1 MRIIGLAITMAL
13 ALVAGS
19 ACAATIQ
26 DEFNRVIDESR
37 RTDVS
42 VTPAQALLY
51 HGLGLVEEE
60 EFAEA
65 IPFLEEA
72 ISRDPAL
79 EAGWEGLG
87 WCYVRTGQQKRARDL
102 WFRMRDLMPEK
113 AKPHALVA
121 QYEILE
127 KEWVKAD
134 ESFRK
139 ALAINTRDY
148 DLKYAFAQNLMR
160 LGETEEAEAVLK
172 GLVKENPDRVDI
184 QHTYAQMLANRFQD
198 EEALKIY
205 HDIAEVI
212 SDSANIKLEQATLE
226 LRVGELEKADRLC
239 REILE
244 LEPENMSAM
253 RLRADIAEMS
263 GQEDVTPLEALVEA
277 TTNRLMRSEYLTRLA
292 GRCVAINRVNPERYK
307 TDTIID
313 RLQEAVKADPLNMQA
328 RQLLAELCY
337 QSDRLSM
344 CRSQIE
350 DVLLKYNH
358 QNVRALSLLFEV
370 EVKERNFAA
379 AQRVLRERF
388 RHFDRD
394 DPMIHY
400 YRARLY
406 SAQGEYAKALEEAK
420 RLEEAGSKSSVLTLK
435 YTGLTESDWMP
446 QTSVRRLTEHI
457 RSLQRA
463 GWDLVSAD
471 EIPRIIGAERRPAK
485 NAKQLGRRKL
495 RHLVDEEAEEEAP
508 LPARFFDHV
517 GWMLTGLHYLK
528 KDQKKGKDGE
538 RRRSGQGEDDDAGDE
553 DEEDWDDEDA
563 LGPQLTFA
571 VTFDTA
577 RRSQVVLGTRVAE
590 EFGVPFALF
599 TPSEEPEAFEPSRL
613 EWDEIRQYARTGNW
627 IVGSSLL
634 SGDKKAPVDKEG
646 NDMRDPLH
654 NRLWRADRNRVES
667 MNEWDRRIRRE
678 FRDSRAKIR
687 KEMGSNDCAVAMV
700 AYPHG
705 SVGQVGAC
713 NISTKR
719 SISDSIISEAA
730 SSYRLGFVQSSTGF
744 TLTGD
749 DPMIARRYEPSW
761 ADEGE
766 DVVRH
771 AYEFHPYFLG
781 RRMRAELAMLLN
793 QPNEANKIVAGLR
806 KDGYPEDLCTKL
818 DYNIRHRFRNRV
830 SASMR
835 PLLETVSGGTS
846 AHDAERDDRNDA
858 TIRRNDPGEDGGT
871 RQVAG
876 DLRETEQEWQMAKDK
891 EKPWFDP
898 AHPYG
903 QVDISHTKANDQ
915 VEIVRY
921 GGKAGANLNEWI
933 GLYGEYHMG
942 EIKQTVR
949 PYWNA
954 RTMTDVVYDETQYRF
969 KADTEDWRAGMN
981 WRLDSGVYLF
991 GSGGLSTRKPDYSGT
1006 YRYLGYANLQD
1017 HRNSGYFTPM
1027 RKNDE
1032 VVFSFGARWNPED
1045 NFSVMTLYDHDYVA
1059 SAVKDVTYDSL
1070 ALMAEWL
1077 PFDHWKLSGRTQYWT
1092 YRDDNAMYFMNLES
1106 LWSSESMPTVW
1117 YGLRFNTTTTSD
1129 PSDFYWT
1136 PYWDKR
1142 ALGVLRYETDSDKV
1156 RFRVDI
1162 FGGFAKNDG
1171 RGGFA
1176 LDDKNVAEEI
1186 AKARAAAEASESGEG
1201 ASSIPTSSFRPVYDL
1216 NTDWKAV
1223 WGFGGLYSYD
1233 ITDWMTVSLE
1243 FDIMAMRSYI
1253 DHMVLLYLL
1262 CHF

>member
-1 MRIIGLAITMAL
+1 MRINGLAAVMAL
-13 ALVAGS
+13 VLVAGS

-26 DEFNRVIDESR
+26 DEFKRVIDESR

-51 HGLGLVEEE
+51 HGLGLLQEE

-127 KEWVKAD
+127 KDWVKAD

-139 ALAINTRDY
+139 ALAINPRDY
-148 DLKYAFAQNLMR
+148 DLKYSFAQNLMR
-160 LGETEEAEAVLK
+160 LGEIEESEAVLK

-198 EEALKIY
+198 EDALKIY
-205 HDIAEVI
+205 RDIAEVI
-212 SDSANIKLEQATLE
+212 SDNALIKLEQAALE

-239 REILE
+239 REVLA
-244 LEPENMSAM
+244 LEPDNMAAM
-253 RLRADIAEMS
+253 RLRADIAELS
-263 GQEDVTPLEALVEA
+263 GQEDVTPLEALIDA

-292 GRCVAINRVNPERYK
+292 SRCVAINRVNPERYK
-307 TDTIID
+307 TDKIID
-313 RLQEAVKADPLNMQA
+313 WLQEAVKADPLNMQA
-328 RQLLAELCY
+328 RNLLAELCY
-337 QSDRLSM
+337 QSGRLIL
-344 CRSQIE
+344 CRRQIE
-350 DVLLKYNH
+350 EILLKYNH
-358 QNVRALSLLFEV
+358 QEVRALALLFEV
-370 EVKERNFAA
+370 EIKERKFEA
-379 AQRVLRERF
+379 AQRVLRECF
-388 RHFDRD
+388 KHFDRD

-400 YRARLY
+400 YRARLH

-420 RLEEAGSKSSVLTLK
+420 RLEEAGSKSSVFTLK

-463 GWDLVSAD
+463 GWELVSAD
-471 EIPRIIGAERRPAK
+471 EIPRIIGAADRHAK
-485 NAKQLGRRKL
+485 TAKAGRRKV
-495 RHLVDEEAEEEAP
+495 RHLVDEQADEEEVP
-508 LPARFFDHV
+508 IPAKFFDHV
-517 GWMLTGLHYLK
+517 GWMITGLHYLK
-528 KDQKKGKDGE
+528 NDKKEARKVRE
-538 RRRSGQGEDDDAGDE
+538 RRRSEQDEDDDTD
-553 DEEDWDDEDA
+553 DEEDGDDEES
-563 LGPQLTFA
+563 LGPRLTFA

-577 RRSQVVLGTRVAE
+577 RRSQMVLGTRVAE
-590 EFGVPFALF
+590 EFGVPFTLF
-599 TPSEEPEAFEPSRL
+599 TPSEEPESFEPSRL
-613 EWDEIRQYARTGNW
+613 EWDEIRQYAKTGNW
-627 IVGSSLL
+627 IVGSSLRF
-634 SGDKKAPVDKEG
+634 GEKKEPVDKEG
-646 NDMRDPLH
+646 NDMRDPLN
-654 NRLWRADRNRVES
+654 NRLWKADRNRIES
-667 MNEWDRRIRRE
+667 MNEWDRRIRHE

-713 NISTKR
+713 NINTKR

-730 SSYRLGFVQSSTGF
+730 SSYSLGFVQSTTGF

-761 ADEGE
+761 SDEGE

-793 QPNEANKIVAGLR
+793 QPNEANRIVASLR
-806 KDGYPEDLCTKL
+806 KGGYPEDLCTKL

-830 SASMR
+830 STSMR

-846 AHDAERDDRNDA
+846 AHDAERDDRND
-858 TIRRNDPGEDGGT
+858 TTNRRNDSGEVGET
-871 RQVAG
+871 KQVAG
-876 DLRETEQEWQMAKDK
+876 DLREPELEWQMSK
-891 EKPWFDP
+891 EKETPWFDP
-898 AHPYG
+898 SHPYG
-903 QVDISHTKANDQ
+903 QIDFSHTKANDQ
-915 VEIVRY
+915 VEVVRY
-921 GGKAGANLNEWI
+921 GAKAGANWNDRI
-933 GLYGEYHMG
+933 GLYGEYHKG

-954 RTMTDVVYDETQYRF
+954 QTMSDLDYGDTKYKF
-969 KADTEDWRAGMN
+969 KADTEDWRVGMN
-981 WRLDSGVYLF
+981 WRLDSGVFLF
-991 GSGGLSTRKPDYSGT
+991 GSGGVSTRKPDYSGK
-1006 YRYLGYANLQD
+1006 YRHDDYENLQD
-1017 HRNSGYFTPM
+1017 HRGSEHFSRM
-1027 RKNDE
+1027 HKNDE
-1032 VVFSFGARWNPED
+1032 IVFSFGARWNPED
-1045 NFSVMTLYDHDYVA
+1045 NFSVMTLFDHDYVA

-1070 ALMAEWL
+1070 ALTAAWL
-1077 PFDHWKLSGRTQYWT
+1077 PYDYWKLSGRTQYWT
-1092 YRDDNAMYFMNLES
+1092 YSDDNAMYFMNLES

-1129 PSDFYWT
+1129 ASDFYWT

-1142 ALGVLRYETDSDKV
+1142 VLGVLRYETDSDKL
-1156 RFRVDI
+1156 RFRTDLL
-1162 FGGFAKNDG
+1162 GGFAKSDG
-1171 RGGFA
+1171 RGGFVM
-1176 LDDKNVAEEI
+1176 DDEKYTD
-1186 AKARAAAEASESGEG
+1186 R
-1201 ASSIPTSSFRPVYDL
+1201 D
-1216 NTDWKAV
+1216 TDWEAI

-1233 ITDWMTVSLE
+1233 ITDWLTVSVE
-1243 FDIMAMRSYI
+1243 YDILAMRSYI

-1262 CHF
+1262 THF

>member
-13 ALVAGS
+13 ALAAGS
-19 ACAATIQ
+19 ACAATIE

-37 RTDVS
+37 QTDVS

-51 HGLGLVEEE
+51 HGLGLVQEE

-65 IPFLEEA
+65 TPFLEEA

-113 AKPHALVA
+113 AKPHALIA

-127 KEWVKAD
+127 KDWVKAD

-139 ALAINTRDY
+139 ALAINPRDY
-148 DLKYAFAQNLMR
+148 DLKYSFAQNLMR
-160 LGETEEAEAVLK
+160 LGEIEESEAVLK

-198 EEALKIY
+198 EDALKIY
-205 HDIAEVI
+205 RDIAEII
-212 SDSANIKLEQATLE
+212 SDSTIIKLEQATLE
-226 LRVGELEKADRLC
+226 LRVGELEKADLLC
-239 REILE
+239 REVLE
-244 LEPENMSAM
+244 LEPENTAAM

-263 GQEDVTPLEALVEA
+263 GQEDVTPLETLVEA
-277 TTNRLMRSEYLTRLA
+277 TTNRLMRAEYLTRLA
-292 GRCVAINRVNPERYK
+292 GRCVAINKVNPERYK
-307 TDTIID
+307 TSMIID
-313 RLQEAVKADPLNMQA
+313 RLQEAVKADPLNIQA
-328 RQLLAELCY
+328 RELLAELCY
-337 QSDRLSM
+337 QSGRLND
-344 CRSQIE
+344 CRRQIE

-358 QNVRALSLLFEV
+358 QDVRALALLFEV
-370 EVKERNFAA
+370 EVKERKFEA
-379 AQRVLRERF
+379 AQRVLRECF

-406 SAQGEYAKALEEAK
+406 SAQGEYAKASAEAK
-420 RLEEAGSKSSVLTLK
+420 RLEEAGSRGSVLTLK
-435 YTGLTESDWMP
+435 YTDLTESDWMP

-463 GWDLVSAD
+463 GWELVSAD
-471 EIPRIIGAERRPAK
+471 EIPQIIGAAGRSAK
-485 NAKQLGRRKL
+485 TAKAGRRKV
-495 RHLVDEEAEEEAP
+495 RHLVDKEADEEEAP
-508 LPARFFDHV
+508 LPAKFFDHV
-517 GWMLTGLHYLK
+517 GWMFTGRHYLK
-528 KDQKKGKDGE
+528 NDQETRKVRE
-538 RRRSGQGEDDDAGDE
+538 RRQDEDDYDGDE
-553 DEEDWDDEDA
+553 DEEGWDDEDS
-563 LGPQLTFA
+563 LGPRLTFA

-577 RRSQVVLGTRVAE
+577 RRSQMVLGTRVAE

-599 TPSEEPEAFEPSRL
+599 TPSEESETFEPSRL
-613 EWDEIRQYARTGNW
+613 EWDEIRQYAATGNW
-627 IVGSSLL
+627 IVGSSLR

-646 NDMRDPLH
+646 TDMRDPLH
-654 NRLWRADRNRVES
+654 NRLWKADRNRIES
-667 MNEWDRRIRRE
+667 MNEWDRRIRHE

-687 KEMGSNDCAVAMV
+687 REMGSNDCAVAMV

-730 SSYRLGFVQSSTGF
+730 SSYGLGFVQSSTGF

-761 ADEGE
+761 SDEGE

-793 QPNEANKIVAGLR
+793 QPNEANKIVASLR

-818 DYNIRHRFRNRV
+818 DYSIRHRFRNRV

-835 PLLETVSGGTS
+835 PLLETVSGGIS
-846 AHDAERDDRNDA
+846 AHDAERDDRNDTA
-858 TIRRNDPGEDGGT
+858 IRRNDPGEGVGAK
-871 RQVAG
+871 QVAG
-876 DLRETEQEWQMAKDK
+876 DFREPELEWQMSK
-891 EKPWFDP
+891 EKERPWFDP

-903 QVDISHTKANDQ
+903 QVDLSHTKANDQ

-921 GGKAGANLNEWI
+921 GAKAGGNWNDWI
-933 GLYGEYHMG
+933 GLYGEYHRG

-954 RTMTDVVYDETQYRF
+954 RTMTDVPYENTKYKF
-969 KADTEDWRAGMN
+969 KADTEDWRVGMN
-981 WRLDSGVYLF
+981 WRLDSGVFLF
-991 GSGGLSTRKPDYSGT
+991 GSGGLSKRKPDYSSR
-1006 YRYLGYANLQD
+1006 YRYDYYANLQD
-1017 HRNSGYFTPM
+1017 HRNSGYFRPM

-1032 VVFSFGARWNPED
+1032 VVYSFGARWNPED
-1045 NFSVMTLYDHDYVA
+1045 NFSVMTLFDHDYVA
-1059 SAVKDVTYDSL
+1059 SAVKAVTYNSL
-1070 ALMAEWL
+1070 ALTAEWL
-1077 PFDHWKLSGRTQYWT
+1077 PSDYWKLSGRTQYWS

-1106 LWSSESMPTVW
+1106 LWSSESMPSVW
-1117 YGLRFNTTTTSD
+1117 YGLRFNTTTTSEA
-1129 PSDFYWT
+1129 SDFYWT

-1142 ALGVLRYETDSDKV
+1142 LLGVLRYETDSDKM
-1156 RFRVDI
+1156 RFRADI
-1162 FGGFAKNDG
+1162 YGGFSKSDG

-1176 LDDKNVAEEI
+1176 LDESKYLSGPDDFPSGDPAFKN
-1186 AKARAAAEASESGEG
+1186 
-1201 ASSIPTSSFRPVYDL
+1201 VYDL
-1216 NTDWKAV
+1216 DTKWKAI

-1243 FDIMAMRSYI
+1243 YDILAMRSYI

>member
-1 MRIIGLAITMAL
+1 MRIIGRAIAMAL
-13 ALVAGS
+13 VLAAGS

-26 DEFNRVIDESR
+26 DEFNRVIEESR

-42 VTPAQALLY
+42 AVTPAQALLY
-51 HGLGLVEEE
+51 HGLGRVQEE

-102 WFRMRDLMPEK
+102 WFRMRDLMPEM

-127 KEWVKAD
+127 KDWVKAD

-139 ALAINTRDY
+139 ALAINPRDY
-148 DLKYAFAQNLMR
+148 DLKYSFAQNLMR
-160 LGETEEAEAVLK
+160 LGEIEESEAVLK

-184 QHTYAQMLANRFQD
+184 QRTYAQMLANRFQD
-198 EEALKIY
+198 EESLKIY
-205 HDIAEVI
+205 RDIAEII
-212 SDSANIKLEQATLE
+212 SDNAVIKLEQATLE

-239 REILE
+239 REVLE
-244 LEPENMSAM
+244 LEPENMAAM
-253 RLRADIAEMS
+253 RLRADIAEIS
-263 GQEDVTPLEALVEA
+263 GQEDVTPLVTLIEA
-277 TTNRLMRSEYLTRLA
+277 TTNRLMRAEYLTRLA

-307 TDTIID
+307 TDMIID
-313 RLQEAVKADPLNMQA
+313 RLQEAVEADPLNMQA
-328 RQLLAELCY
+328 RELLAELCF
-337 QSDRLSM
+337 QFGRLNI

-358 QNVRALSLLFEV
+358 QDVRALALLFEV
-370 EVKERNFAA
+370 EIKERNFEA
-379 AQRVLRERF
+379 AQRVLREWF
-388 RHFDRD
+388 KHFDRD

-406 SAQGEYAKALEEAK
+406 SAQGEYAKALAEAK

-435 YTGLTESDWMP
+435 YTDLTESDWMP

-463 GWDLVSAD
+463 GWELVSAE
-471 EIPRIIGAERRPAK
+471 EIPQIIGAARHSAK
-485 NAKQLGRRKL
+485 TAKTGRRKV
-495 RHLVDEEAEEEAP
+495 RHLVDEQADEEEAP
-508 LPARFFDHV
+508 LPAKFFDHI
-517 GWMLTGLHYLK
+517 GWMITGRHYLK
-528 KDQKKGKDGE
+528 NDRGTRKVRE
-538 RRRSGQGEDDDAGDE
+538 RRRSEQDEDDDADDE
-553 DEEDWDDEDA
+553 DEEGQDDEDS
-563 LGPQLTFA
+563 LGPRLTFA

-577 RRSQVVLGTRVAE
+577 RRSQMVLGTRVAE

-599 TPSEEPEAFEPSRL
+599 TPSDEPESFEPSRL
-613 EWDEIRQYARTGNW
+613 EWDEIRQYADTGNW
-627 IVGSSLL
+627 IVGSSLR

-646 NDMRDPLH
+646 TDMRDPLH
-654 NRLWRADRNRVES
+654 NRLWKADRNRIES
-667 MNEWDRRIRRE
+667 MNEWDRRIRHE

-687 KEMGSNDCAVAMV
+687 REMGSNDCAVAMV
-700 AYPHG
+700 AYPLG

-730 SSYRLGFVQSSTGF
+730 SSYRLGFVQSNTGF

-793 QPNEANKIVAGLR
+793 QPNEANKIVASLR
-806 KDGYPEDLCTKL
+806 NDGYPEDLCTKL

-830 SASMR
+830 SANMR

-846 AHDAERDDRNDA
+846 AHEAERDDRNDT
-858 TIRRNDPGEDGGT
+858 TIRRNDPGEGVGAN
-871 RQVAG
+871 QAAG
-876 DLRETEQEWQMAKDK
+876 DLRAPELEWQMSKEK

-903 QVDISHTKANDQ
+903 QGDISHTKANDQ

-921 GGKAGANLNEWI
+921 GAKGGANWNDRVS
-933 GLYGEYHMG
+933 LYGEYHKG

-954 RTMTDVVYDETQYRF
+954 RTMTDVSYDESKYKF
-969 KADTEDWRAGMN
+969 KAETEDIRFGMN
-981 WRLDSGVYLF
+981 WRLDSGVFLF
-991 GSGGLSTRKPDYSGT
+991 GSAGMSTRTPFLEDKYAYTD
-1006 YRYLGYANLQD
+1006 YANLQD
-1017 HRNSGYFTPM
+1017 HRNSGHFTRM
-1027 RKNDE
+1027 RKDDE

-1045 NFSVMTLYDHDYVA
+1045 NFSVMTLFDHDYVA
-1059 SAVKDVTYDSL
+1059 SAVKAVPYDSL
-1070 ALMAEWL
+1070 ALTAAWL
-1077 PFDHWKLSGRTQYWT
+1077 PSDYWKLSGRTQYWT

-1106 LWSSESMPTVW
+1106 LWSSEAMPTVW

-1142 ALGVLRYETDSDKV
+1142 ALGVLRYETDSDKM
-1156 RFRVDI
+1156 RFRADI
-1162 FGGFAKNDG
+1162 LGGFSKSDG

-1176 LDDKNVAEEI
+1176 LEDKNLLDSDDATTFTNI
-1186 AKARAAAEASESGEG
+1186 
-1201 ASSIPTSSFRPVYDL
+1201 YDL
-1216 NTDWKAV
+1216 DTNWKAI

-1233 ITDWMTVSLE
+1233 ITDWLTVSVE
-1243 FDIMAMRSYI
+1243 YDILAMRSYI
-1253 DHMVLLYLL
+1253 DHMVLLYFLG
-1262 CHF
+1262 HF

>member
-1 MRIIGLAITMAL
+1 MRINGLAAVMAL
-13 ALVAGS
+13 VLVAGS

-26 DEFNRVIDESR
+26 DEFKRVIDESR
-37 RTDVS
+37 QTDVS
-42 VTPAQALLY
+42 VTPAQALMY
-51 HGLGLVEEE
+51 HGLGLVQEE

-127 KEWVKAD
+127 KDWVKAD

-139 ALAINTRDY
+139 ALAINPRDY
-148 DLKYAFAQNLMR
+148 DLKYSFAQNLMR
-160 LGETEEAEAVLK
+160 LGEIEESEAVLK

-198 EEALKIY
+198 EDALKIY
-205 HDIAEVI
+205 RDIAEVI
-212 SDSANIKLEQATLE
+212 SDNALIKLEQAALE

-239 REILE
+239 REVLV
-244 LEPENMSAM
+244 LEPDNMAAM
-253 RLRADIAEMS
+253 RLRADIAELS
-263 GQEDVTPLEALVEA
+263 GQEDVTPLEALIDA

-292 GRCVAINRVNPERYK
+292 SRCVAINRVNPERYK
-307 TDTIID
+307 TDKIID
-313 RLQEAVKADPLNMQA
+313 WLQEAVKADPLNMQA
-328 RQLLAELCY
+328 RNLLAELCY
-337 QSDRLSM
+337 QSGRLIL
-344 CRSQIE
+344 CRRQIE
-350 DVLLKYNH
+350 EILLKYNH
-358 QNVRALSLLFEV
+358 QEVRALALLFEV
-370 EVKERNFAA
+370 EIKERKFEA
-379 AQRVLRERF
+379 AQRVLRECF
-388 RHFDRD
+388 KHFDRD

-400 YRARLY
+400 YRARLH

-420 RLEEAGSKSSVLTLK
+420 RLEEAGSKSSVFTLK

-463 GWDLVSAD
+463 GWELVSAD
-471 EIPRIIGAERRPAK
+471 EIPRIIGAADRHAK
-485 NAKQLGRRKL
+485 TAKAGRRKV
-495 RHLVDEEAEEEAP
+495 RHLVDEQADEEEVP
-508 LPARFFDHV
+508 IPAKFFDHV
-517 GWMLTGLHYLK
+517 GWMITGLHYLK
-528 KDQKKGKDGE
+528 NDKKEARKVRE
-538 RRRSGQGEDDDAGDE
+538 RRRSEQDEDDDTD
-553 DEEDWDDEDA
+553 DEEDGDDEES
-563 LGPQLTFA
+563 LGPRLTFA

-577 RRSQVVLGTRVAE
+577 RRSQMVLGTRVAE
-590 EFGVPFALF
+590 EFGVPFTLF
-599 TPSEEPEAFEPSRL
+599 TPSEEPESFEPSRL
-613 EWDEIRQYARTGNW
+613 EWDEIRQYAKTGNW
-627 IVGSSLL
+627 IVGSSLRF
-634 SGDKKAPVDKEG
+634 GEKKEPVDKEG
-646 NDMRDPLH
+646 NDMRDPLN
-654 NRLWRADRNRVES
+654 NRLWKADRNRIES

-687 KEMGSNDCAVAMV
+687 REMGSNDCAVAMV
-700 AYPHG
+700 AYPLG

-730 SSYRLGFVQSSTGF
+730 SSYSLGFVQSTTGF

-761 ADEGE
+761 SDEGE

-793 QPNEANKIVAGLR
+793 QPNEANRIVASLR
-806 KDGYPEDLCTKL
+806 KGGYPEDLCTKL

-830 SASMR
+830 STSMR

-846 AHDAERDDRNDA
+846 AHDAERDDRND
-858 TIRRNDPGEDGGT
+858 TTNRRNDPGEVGET
-871 RQVAG
+871 KQVAG
-876 DLRETEQEWQMAKDK
+876 DLREPELEWQMSK
-891 EKPWFDP
+891 EKETPWFDP
-898 AHPYG
+898 SHPYG
-903 QVDISHTKANDQ
+903 QIDFSHTKANDQ
-915 VEIVRY
+915 VEVVRY
-921 GGKAGANLNEWI
+921 GAKAGANWNDRI
-933 GLYGEYHMG
+933 GLYGEYHKG

-954 RTMTDVVYDETQYRF
+954 QTMSDLDYGDTKYKF
-969 KADTEDWRAGMN
+969 KADTEDWRVGMN
-981 WRLDSGVYLF
+981 WRLDSGVFLF
-991 GSGGLSTRKPDYSGT
+991 GSGGVSTRKPDYSGK
-1006 YRYLGYANLQD
+1006 YRHDDYENLQD
-1017 HRNSGYFTPM
+1017 HRGSEHFSRM
-1027 RKNDE
+1027 HKNDE
-1032 VVFSFGARWNPED
+1032 IVFSFGARWNPED
-1045 NFSVMTLYDHDYVA
+1045 NFSVMTLFDHDYVA

-1070 ALMAEWL
+1070 ALTAAWL
-1077 PFDHWKLSGRTQYWT
+1077 PYDYWKLSGRTQYWT
-1092 YRDDNAMYFMNLES
+1092 YSDDNAMYFMNLES

-1129 PSDFYWT
+1129 ASDFYWT

-1142 ALGVLRYETDSDKV
+1142 VLGVLRYETDSDKL
-1156 RFRVDI
+1156 RFRTDLL
-1162 FGGFAKNDG
+1162 GGFAKSDG
-1171 RGGFA
+1171 RGGFVM
-1176 LDDKNVAEEI
+1176 DDEKYTD
-1186 AKARAAAEASESGEG
+1186 R
-1201 ASSIPTSSFRPVYDL
+1201 D
-1216 NTDWKAV
+1216 TDWEAI

-1233 ITDWMTVSLE
+1233 ITDWLTVSVE
-1243 FDIMAMRSYI
+1243 YDILAMRSYI

-1262 CHF
+1262 THF

>member
-1 MRIIGLAITMAL
+1 MRIIGRAITMAL
-13 ALVAGS
+13 ALAVGS
-19 ACAATIQ
+19 ACAANIQ
-26 DEFNRVIDESR
+26 DEFKRVIDESR
-37 RTDVS
+37 QTDVS
-42 VTPAQALLY
+42 VTPAQALMY
-51 HGLGLVEEE
+51 HGLGLVQEE

-127 KEWVKAD
+127 KDWVKAD

-139 ALAINTRDY
+139 ALAINPRDY
-148 DLKYAFAQNLMR
+148 DLKYSFAQNLMR
-160 LGETEEAEAVLK
+160 LGEIEESEAVLK

-184 QHTYAQMLANRFQD
+184 QRTYAQMLANRFQD
-198 EEALKIY
+198 EDALKIY
-205 HDIAEVI
+205 RDIAEII
-212 SDSANIKLEQATLE
+212 SGNAAIKLEQATLE

-239 REILE
+239 LE
-244 LEPENMSAM
+244 VLEMEPDNLAAM
-253 RLRADIAEMS
+253 RLRADIAEIS
-263 GQEDVTPLEALVEA
+263 GQEDVTPLVALIEA
-277 TTNRLMRSEYLTRLA
+277 TTNRLMRAEYLTRLA

-307 TDTIID
+307 TSMIID
-313 RLQEAVKADPLNMQA
+313 RLQEAVETDPLNMQA
-328 RQLLAELCY
+328 RNLMAELCY
-337 QSDRLSM
+337 QSGRLHA

-358 QNVRALSLLFEV
+358 QDVRALALLFEV
-370 EVKERNFAA
+370 EVKERKFEA
-379 AQRVLRERF
+379 AQRVLREWF
-388 RHFDRD
+388 KHFDRD

-406 SAQGEYAKALEEAK
+406 SAQGEYAKALAEAK

-435 YTGLTESDWMP
+435 YTDLTESDWMP

-463 GWDLVSAD
+463 GWELVSAED
-471 EIPRIIGAERRPAK
+471 IPQIIGAARRPAK
-485 NAKQLGRRKL
+485 NAKAGRRKL
-495 RHLVDEEAEEEAP
+495 RHLVDERDDEEEAP
-508 LPARFFDHV
+508 LPAKFFDHV
-517 GWMLTGLHYLK
+517 GWMITGRHYLK
-528 KDQKKGKDGE
+528 NGQETKKVRE
-538 RRRSGQGEDDDAGDE
+538 HRRSEQDEDDDPGEDDE
-553 DEEDWDDEDA
+553 DEEVWDDEDS
-563 LGPQLTFA
+563 LGPRLTFA

-577 RRSQVVLGTRVAE
+577 RRSQMVLGTRVAK

-599 TPSEEPEAFEPSRL
+599 TPSEEPESFEPSRL
-613 EWDEIRQYARTGNW
+613 EWDEIRQYAGTGNW
-627 IVGSSLL
+627 IVGSSLR

-646 NDMRDPLH
+646 TDMRDPLH
-654 NRLWRADRNRVES
+654 NRLWKADRNRIES

-713 NISTKR
+713 NISAKR

-730 SSYRLGFVQSSTGF
+730 SSYGLGFVQSTSGF

-761 ADEGE
+761 SDEGE
-766 DVVRH
+766 DLVRH

-793 QPNEANKIVAGLR
+793 RPNEANTIVASLR

-830 SASMR
+830 SANMR

-846 AHDAERDDRNDA
+846 AREAESDDRNDTA
-858 TIRRNDPGEDGGT
+858 IRQNDPGKDVGAK
-871 RQVAG
+871 QVAS
-876 DLRETEQEWQMAKDK
+876 DLREPELEWQMSKDK

-903 QVDISHTKANDQ
+903 QVDLSHTKANDQ

-921 GGKAGANLNEWI
+921 GAKAGANVNDGI
-933 GLYGEYHMG
+933 GLYGEYHRG

-954 RTMTDVVYDETQYRF
+954 RTMTDVPYEETKYKF
-969 KADTEDWRAGMN
+969 KTDTEDWRVGMN
-981 WRLDSGVYLF
+981 WRLDSGVFLF
-991 GSGGLSTRKPDYSGT
+991 GSGGVAKRKPVYSGK
-1006 YRYLGYANLQD
+1006 YWYEDYANLQD

-1045 NFSVMTLYDHDYVA
+1045 NFSVMTLFDHDYVA

-1070 ALMAEWL
+1070 ALTATWL
-1077 PFDHWKLSGRTQYWT
+1077 PSDYWKLSGRTQYWT

-1106 LWSSESMPTVW
+1106 LWSSESMPSVW
-1117 YGLRFNTTTTSD
+1117 YGLRFSTTTTSD
-1129 PSDFYWT
+1129 ASDFYWT

-1142 ALGVLRYETDSDKV
+1142 ALGVLRYETGSDKL
-1156 RFRVDI
+1156 RFRADL
-1162 FGGFAKNDG
+1162 FGGFSKSDG
-1171 RGGFA
+1171 RGGWA
-1176 LDDKNVAEEI
+1176 LKDKNISSSEDSED
-1186 AKARAAAEASESGEG
+1186 SESSE
-1201 ASSIPTSSFRPVYDL
+1201 SSSSSSFTTVYDL
-1216 NTDWKAV
+1216 DTKWEAI
-1223 WGFGGLYSYD
+1223 WGFGGLYSYN
-1233 ITDWMTVSLE
+1233 ITDWLTVSVE
-1243 FDIMAMRSYI
+1243 YDILAMRSYI

-1262 CHF
+1262 GHF

>member
-1 MRIIGLAITMAL
+1 MRIIGRAIVMAL
-13 ALVAGS
+13 VLAAGS

-26 DEFNRVIDESR
+26 DEFNRVIEESR

-51 HGLGLVEEE
+51 HGLGLLQEE
-60 EFAEA
+60 EFSEA

-72 ISRDPAL
+72 LSRDPAL

-113 AKPHALVA
+113 PKPHALVA

-127 KEWVKAD
+127 KDWVKAD

-139 ALAINTRDY
+139 ALAINPRDF
-148 DLKYAFAQNLMR
+148 DLKYSFAQNLMR
-160 LGETEEAEAVLK
+160 LGETEESEAVLK

-198 EEALKIY
+198 EESLKIY
-205 HDIAEVI
+205 RDIAEII
-212 SDSANIKLEQATLE
+212 SDNALIKLEQATLE

-239 REILE
+239 REVLE
-244 LEPENMSAM
+244 LEPENLAAM
-253 RLRADIAEMS
+253 RLRADIAEIS
-263 GQEDVTPLEALVEA
+263 GQEDVTPLETLIEA
-277 TTNRLMRSEYLTRLA
+277 TTNRLMRAEYLTRLA
-292 GRCVAINRVNPERYK
+292 GRCVAINRDNPERYK

-313 RLQEAVKADPLNMQA
+313 RLQEAIKADPLNMQA
-328 RQLLAELCY
+328 RELLAELCY
-337 QSDRLSM
+337 QSGRLNL

-358 QNVRALSLLFEV
+358 QDVRALALLFEV
-370 EVKERNFAA
+370 EVKERNFEA
-379 AQRVLRERF
+379 AQRVLREWF
-388 RHFDRD
+388 KHFDRD

-406 SAQGEYAKALEEAK
+406 SAQGEYAKALAEAK
-420 RLEEAGSKSSVLTLK
+420 RLEEAGSKSSVFTLK
-435 YTGLTESDWMP
+435 YTDLTESDWMP

-463 GWDLVSAD
+463 GWELVSAD
-471 EIPRIIGAERRPAK
+471 EIPQIIGDARHPAK
-485 NAKQLGRRKL
+485 TAKAGRRKV
-495 RHLVDEEAEEEAP
+495 RHLIDEQDNEEEAP
-508 LPARFFDHV
+508 LPAKVFDHI
-517 GWMLTGLHYLK
+517 GWMFTGRHYLK
-528 KDQKKGKDGE
+528 NGQETRKTRE
-538 RRRSGQGEDDDAGDE
+538 RRRSEQDEDDEDDDE
-553 DEEDWDDEDA
+553 DEEGWDDEDS
-563 LGPQLTFA
+563 LGPRLTFA

-590 EFGVPFALF
+590 EFGVPFTLF
-599 TPSEEPEAFEPSRL
+599 TPSEEAESFEPSRL
-613 EWDEIRQYARTGNW
+613 EWDEIRQYADTGNW
-627 IVGSSLL
+627 IIGSSLR

-646 NDMRDPLH
+646 ADMRDPLH
-654 NRLWRADRNRVES
+654 NRLWKADRNRIES

-687 KEMGSNDCAVAMV
+687 REMGSNDCAVAMV
-700 AYPHG
+700 AYPLG
-705 SVGQVGAC
+705 SVGQVGAS

-730 SSYRLGFVQSSTGF
+730 SSYRLGFVQSNTGF

-771 AYEFHPYFLG
+771 AFEFHPYFLG

-793 QPNEANKIVAGLR
+793 QPNEANKIVASLR

-818 DYNIRHRFRNRV
+818 DYNIRHRFRSRV
-830 SASMR
+830 STNMR
-835 PLLETVSGGTS
+835 PLLEMVSGGTS
-846 AHDAERDDRNDA
+846 AHDAERDDSND
-858 TIRRNDPGEDGGT
+858 TMTRRNDPGEGGGAKH
-871 RQVAG
+871 VAG
-876 DLRETEQEWQMAKDK
+876 DLREPKLEWQMAKEK

-898 AHPYG
+898 GHPYG
-903 QVDISHTKANDQ
+903 QVDVSHTKANDQ

-921 GGKAGANLNEWI
+921 GAKAGANWNDRV
-933 GLYGEYHMG
+933 GLYGEYHKG
-942 EIKQTVR
+942 ELKQTVR

-954 RTMTDVVYDETQYRF
+954 RTITDVPYEESKYRF
-969 KADTEDWRAGMN
+969 KADTEDWRLGMN
-981 WRLDSGVYLF
+981 WRLDSGVFLF
-991 GSGGLSTRKPDYSGT
+991 GSGGLSERKPDYSGK
-1006 YRYLGYANLQD
+1006 YGRDEDYDNLQD
-1017 HRNSGYFTPM
+1017 HRNSDRFTPM
-1027 RKNDE
+1027 RRNDE

-1045 NFSVMTLYDHDYVA
+1045 NFSVMTLFDHDYVA

-1070 ALMAEWL
+1070 ALTAAWL
-1077 PFDHWKLSGRTQYWT
+1077 PSDYWKLSGRTQYWS
-1092 YRDDNAMYFMNLES
+1092 YSDDNAMYFQNLES

-1117 YGLRFNTTTTSD
+1117 YGLRFSTTTTSD
-1129 PSDFYWT
+1129 ASDFYWT

-1142 ALGVLRYETDSDKV
+1142 ALGVLRYETDSDKM
-1156 RFRVDI
+1156 RFRTDLV
-1162 FGGFAKNDG
+1162 GGFSKSDG
-1171 RGGFA
+1171 RGGFT
-1176 LDDKNVAEEI
+1176 LD
-1186 AKARAAAEASESGEG
+1186 GENY
-1201 ASSIPTSSFRPVYDL
+1201 YDRD
-1216 NTDWKAV
+1216 TDWEAI

-1233 ITDWMTVSLE
+1233 ITDWLTVSAE
-1243 FDIMAMRSYI
+1243 YDILAMRSYI
-1253 DHMVLLYLL
+1253 DHMVLLYFLG
-1262 CHF
+1262 HF

>member
-1 MRIIGLAITMAL
+1 MRIIGRAIAMAL
-13 ALVAGS
+13 VLAAGS

-26 DEFNRVIDESR
+26 DEFNRVINESR

-42 VTPAQALLY
+42 VTPAQALMY
-51 HGLGLVEEE
+51 HGLGLVQEE

-127 KEWVKAD
+127 KDWVKAD
-134 ESFRK
+134 EAFRK
-139 ALAINTRDY
+139 ALAINPRDY
-148 DLKYAFAQNLMR
+148 DLKYSFAQNLMR
-160 LGETEEAEAVLK
+160 LGEIEESEAVLK
-172 GLVKENPDRVDI
+172 GLIKENPDRVDI
-184 QHTYAQMLANRFQD
+184 QHTYAQMLSNRFQD
-198 EEALKIY
+198 EDALKIY
-205 HDIAEVI
+205 RDIAEII
-212 SDSANIKLEQATLE
+212 SDNALIKLEQAALE
-226 LRVGELEKADRLC
+226 LRVGELEKADRIC
-239 REILE
+239 LE
-244 LEPENMSAM
+244 VLALEPENMAAM
-253 RLRADIAEMS
+253 RLRADIAELS
-263 GQEDVTPLEALVEA
+263 GQEDVTPLEALIEA
-277 TTNRLMRSEYLTRLA
+277 TTNRIMRAEYLTRLA
-292 GRCVAINRVNPERYK
+292 GRCVAINRLNPERYK
-307 TDTIID
+307 TGMIID
-313 RLQEAVKADPLNMQA
+313 RLQEAVKLDPLNMQS
-328 RQLLAELCY
+328 RELLAELCY
-337 QSDRLSM
+337 QSGRLTA
-344 CRSQIE
+344 CRSQVE

-358 QNVRALSLLFEV
+358 QDVRALALLFEV
-370 EVKERNFAA
+370 EVKERNFEA
-379 AQRVLRERF
+379 AQRVLRECF
-388 RHFDRD
+388 KHFDRD

-420 RLEEAGSKSSVLTLK
+420 RLEEAGSKSSVFTLK
-435 YTGLTESDWMP
+435 YTDLTESDWMP

-463 GWDLVSAD
+463 GWELVSAD
-471 EIPRIIGAERRPAK
+471 EIPRIIGAARHPAK
-485 NAKQLGRRKL
+485 NAKAGRRKV
-495 RHLVDEEAEEEAP
+495 RHLVDEQDDEEEAP
-508 LPARFFDHV
+508 LPAKLFDHI
-517 GWMLTGLHYLK
+517 GWMITGRHYLK
-528 KDQKKGKDGE
+528 NDQEASKI
-538 RRRSGQGEDDDAGDE
+538 RAHRRSEQDEDDEDGDE
-553 DEEDWDDEDA
+553 DEEGQDDEDS
-563 LGPQLTFA
+563 LGPRLTFA

-577 RRSQVVLGTRVAE
+577 RRSQMVLGTRVAE

-599 TPSEEPEAFEPSRL
+599 TPSDEPEAFEPSRL
-613 EWDEIRQYARTGNW
+613 EWDEIRQYANTGNW
-627 IVGSSLL
+627 IVGSSLR

-646 NDMRDPLH
+646 TDMRDPLH
-654 NRLWRADRNRVES
+654 NRLWKAEHNRIES
-667 MNEWDRRIRRE
+667 MNEWDRRIRHE

-700 AYPHG
+700 AYPLG

-730 SSYRLGFVQSSTGF
+730 SSYSLGFVQSTTGF

-761 ADEGE
+761 SDEGE
-766 DVVRH
+766 DIVRH

-793 QPNEANKIVAGLR
+793 QPNEANKIVASLR
-806 KDGYPEDLCTKL
+806 KAGYPEDMCTKL

-830 SASMR
+830 SVNMR

-846 AHDAERDDRNDA
+846 AHDAERDDRNET
-858 TIRRNDPGEDGGT
+858 TIRQNDPGEGVGAK
-871 RQVAG
+871 QVAS
-876 DLRETEQEWQMAKDK
+876 DLREQEPEWQMSKDK

-921 GGKAGANLNEWI
+921 GAKAGANVNDWI
-933 GLYGEYHMG
+933 SLYGEYHKG
-942 EIKQTVR
+942 ETKQTVR

-954 RTMTDVVYDETQYRF
+954 RTMTDVPYEQTQYKF
-969 KADTEDWRAGMN
+969 KTDTEDWRLGMN
-981 WRLDSGVYLF
+981 WRLESGVFLF
-991 GSGGLSTRKPDYSGT
+991 GSAGVSKRKPEYSGK
-1006 YRYLGYANLQD
+1006 YASEYENLQD

-1027 RKNDE
+1027 RNNDE

-1059 SAVKDVTYDSL
+1059 SAAKDVTYDSL
-1070 ALMAEWL
+1070 ALTAAWL
-1077 PFDHWKLSGRTQYWT
+1077 PSDYWKLSGRTQYWT
-1092 YRDDNAMYFMNLES
+1092 YRDDNAMYFLNLES

-1142 ALGVLRYETDSDKV
+1142 VLGVLRYETDSDKT
-1156 RFRVDI
+1156 RFRADI
-1162 FGGFAKNDG
+1162 FGGLSKSDG

-1176 LDDKNVAEEI
+1176 LNDENY
-1186 AKARAAAEASESGEG
+1186 RSTNESYR
-1201 ASSIPTSSFRPVYDL
+1201 FRNVYDQD
-1216 NTDWKAV
+1216 TDWEAI

-1233 ITDWMTVSLE
+1233 LTDWLTVSVE

-1262 CHF
+1262 SHF

>member
-1 MRIIGLAITMAL
+1 MRIIGRAIAMAL
-13 ALVAGS
+13 VLAAGS

-26 DEFNRVIDESR
+26 DEFNRVINESR

-42 VTPAQALLY
+42 VTPAQALMY
-51 HGLGLVEEE
+51 HGLGLVQEE

-127 KEWVKAD
+127 KDWVKAD
-134 ESFRK
+134 EAFRK
-139 ALAINTRDY
+139 ALAINPRDY
-148 DLKYAFAQNLMR
+148 DLKYSFAQNLMR
-160 LGETEEAEAVLK
+160 LGEIEESEAVLK
-172 GLVKENPDRVDI
+172 GLIKENPDRVDI
-184 QHTYAQMLANRFQD
+184 QHTYAQMLSNRFQD
-198 EEALKIY
+198 EDALKIY
-205 HDIAEVI
+205 RDIAEII
-212 SDSANIKLEQATLE
+212 SDNALIKLEQAALE
-226 LRVGELEKADRLC
+226 LRVGELEKADRIC
-239 REILE
+239 LE
-244 LEPENMSAM
+244 VLALEPENMAAM
-253 RLRADIAEMS
+253 RLRADIAELS
-263 GQEDVTPLEALVEA
+263 GQEDVTPLEALIEA
-277 TTNRLMRSEYLTRLA
+277 TTNRIMRAEYLTRLA
-292 GRCVAINRVNPERYK
+292 GRCVAINRLNPERYK
-307 TDTIID
+307 TGMIID
-313 RLQEAVKADPLNMQA
+313 RLQEAVKLDPLNMQS
-328 RQLLAELCY
+328 RELLAELCY
-337 QSDRLSM
+337 QSGRLTA
-344 CRSQIE
+344 CRSQVE

-358 QNVRALSLLFEV
+358 QDVRALALLFEV
-370 EVKERNFAA
+370 EVKERNFEA
-379 AQRVLRERF
+379 AQRVLRECF
-388 RHFDRD
+388 KHFDRD

-420 RLEEAGSKSSVLTLK
+420 RLEEAGSKSSVFTLK
-435 YTGLTESDWMP
+435 YTDLTESDWMP

-463 GWDLVSAD
+463 GWELVSAD
-471 EIPRIIGAERRPAK
+471 EIPRIIGAARHPAK
-485 NAKQLGRRKL
+485 NAKAGRRKV
-495 RHLVDEEAEEEAP
+495 RHLVDEQDDEEEAP
-508 LPARFFDHV
+508 LPAKLFDHI
-517 GWMLTGLHYLK
+517 GWMITGRHYLK
-528 KDQKKGKDGE
+528 NDQEASKI
-538 RRRSGQGEDDDAGDE
+538 RAHRRSEQDEDDEDGDE
-553 DEEDWDDEDA
+553 DEEGQDDEDS
-563 LGPQLTFA
+563 LGPRLTFA

-577 RRSQVVLGTRVAE
+577 RRSQMVLGTRVAE

-599 TPSEEPEAFEPSRL
+599 TPSDEPEAFEPSRL
-613 EWDEIRQYARTGNW
+613 EWDEIRQYANTGNW
-627 IVGSSLL
+627 IVGSSLR

-646 NDMRDPLH
+646 TDMRDPLH
-654 NRLWRADRNRVES
+654 NRLWKADHNRIES
-667 MNEWDRRIRRE
+667 MNEWDRRIRHE

-700 AYPHG
+700 AYPLG

-730 SSYRLGFVQSSTGF
+730 SSYSLGFVQSTTGF

-761 ADEGE
+761 SDEGE
-766 DVVRH
+766 DIVRH

-793 QPNEANKIVAGLR
+793 QPNEANKIVASLR
-806 KDGYPEDLCTKL
+806 KAGYPEDMCTKL

-830 SASMR
+830 SVNMR

-846 AHDAERDDRNDA
+846 AHDAERDDRNET
-858 TIRRNDPGEDGGT
+858 TIRQNDPGEGVGAK
-871 RQVAG
+871 QVAS
-876 DLRETEQEWQMAKDK
+876 DLREQEPEWQMSKDK

-921 GGKAGANLNEWI
+921 GAKAGANVNDWI
-933 GLYGEYHMG
+933 SLYGEYHKG
-942 EIKQTVR
+942 ETKQTVR

-954 RTMTDVVYDETQYRF
+954 RTMTDVPYEQTQYKF
-969 KADTEDWRAGMN
+969 KTDTEDWRLGMN
-981 WRLDSGVYLF
+981 WRLESGVFLF
-991 GSGGLSTRKPDYSGT
+991 GSAGVSKRKPEYSGK
-1006 YRYLGYANLQD
+1006 YASEYENLQD

-1027 RKNDE
+1027 RNNDE

-1059 SAVKDVTYDSL
+1059 SAAKDVTYDSL
-1070 ALMAEWL
+1070 ALTAAWL
-1077 PFDHWKLSGRTQYWT
+1077 PSDYWKLSGRTQYWT
-1092 YRDDNAMYFMNLES
+1092 YRDDNAMYFLNLES

-1142 ALGVLRYETDSDKV
+1142 VLGVLRYETDSDKT
-1156 RFRVDI
+1156 RFRADI
-1162 FGGFAKNDG
+1162 FGGLSKSDG

-1176 LDDKNVAEEI
+1176 LNDENY
-1186 AKARAAAEASESGEG
+1186 RSTNESYR
-1201 ASSIPTSSFRPVYDL
+1201 FRNVYDQD
-1216 NTDWKAV
+1216 TDWEAI

-1233 ITDWMTVSLE
+1233 LTDWLTVSVE

-1262 CHF
+1262 SHF

>member
-1 MRIIGLAITMAL
+1 MRIVRRTIAMAL
-13 ALVAGS
+13 VLAAGS

-26 DEFNRVIDESR
+26 DEFKRVIDESR

-42 VTPAQALLY
+42 EVTPAQALLY
-51 HGLGLVEEE
+51 HGLGRVQEE
-60 EFAEA
+60 EFVEA

-113 AKPHALVA
+113 AKSHALVA

-127 KEWVKAD
+127 KDWVKAD

-139 ALAINTRDY
+139 ALAINPRDY
-148 DLKYAFAQNLMR
+148 DLKFSFAQNLMR
-160 LGETEEAEAVLK
+160 LGEIEEAEAVLK

-184 QHTYAQMLANRFQD
+184 QRTYAQMLANRFQD

-205 HDIAEVI
+205 RDIAEII
-212 SDSANIKLEQATLE
+212 SDNALIKLEQATLE
-226 LRVGELEKADRLC
+226 LRVGELANADRLC

-244 LEPENMSAM
+244 LEPDNMAAM
-253 RLRADIAEMS
+253 RLRADIAELS
-263 GQEDVTPLEALVEA
+263 GQEDVTPLQTLVEA
-277 TTNRLMRSEYLTRLA
+277 TTNRLIRAEYLTRLA
-292 GRCVAINRVNPERYK
+292 GRCVAINRENPERYK
-307 TDTIID
+307 TGTIID
-313 RLQEAVKADPLNMQA
+313 WLQEAVKADPLNLQA
-328 RQLLAELCY
+328 RELLTELCY
-337 QSDRLSM
+337 QSDRLHI
-344 CRSQIE
+344 CRNQIE
-350 DVLLKYNH
+350 EVLLKYNH
-358 QNVRALSLLFEV
+358 QDVRALAMLFEV
-370 EVKERNFAA
+370 EVKERNFEA
-379 AQRVLRERF
+379 AQRVLREWF
-388 RHFDRD
+388 KHFDRD

-406 SAQGEYAKALEEAK
+406 SAQGEYAKALAEAK

-435 YTGLTESDWMP
+435 YSELTESDWMP

-463 GWDLVSAD
+463 GWELVSAD
-471 EIPRIIGAERRPAK
+471 EIPQIIGAARRPTKTAK
-485 NAKQLGRRKL
+485 AGGRRKV
-495 RHLVDEEAEEEAP
+495 RHLVDAQADEEEAP
-508 LPARFFDHV
+508 LPAKLFDHI
-517 GWMLTGLHYLK
+517 GWMITGRHYLK
-528 KDQKKGKDGE
+528 NDQEAKKVRA
-538 RRRSGQGEDDDAGDE
+538 RRRSEQDEDDDAGDE
-553 DEEDWDDEDA
+553 DEEDQDDEDS
-563 LGPQLTFA
+563 LGPRLTFA

-577 RRSQVVLGTRVAE
+577 RRSQMVLGTRVAE

-599 TPSEEPEAFEPSRL
+599 TPSEEPESFEPSKPG
-613 EWDEIRQYARTGNW
+613 WDEIRQYVETGNW
-627 IVGSSLL
+627 IIGSSLR

-646 NDMRDPLH
+646 TDMRDPLH
-654 NRLWRADRNRVES
+654 NRLWKAEHNRIES

-687 KEMGSNDCAVAMV
+687 KVMGSNDCAVAMV
-700 AYPHG
+700 AYPLG
-705 SVGQVGAC
+705 SVGQFGAC

-730 SSYRLGFVQSSTGF
+730 CSYSLGFVQSTTGF
-744 TLTGD
+744 TVTGD

-766 DVVRH
+766 DIVRH
-771 AYEFHPYFLG
+771 AFEFHPYFLG

-793 QPNEANKIVAGLR
+793 QPNEANKIVASLR

-818 DYNIRHRFRNRV
+818 DYHIRHRFRNRV
-830 SASMR
+830 SANTR
-835 PLLETVSGGTS
+835 PLLEIVSGGTS
-846 AHDAERDDRNDA
+846 AHDAERDDRND
-858 TIRRNDPGEDGGT
+858 TMNRRKDPDEGGEAK
-871 RQVAG
+871 QVAG
-876 DLRETEQEWQMAKDK
+876 DLREPKLEWQMSKEK

-898 AHPYG
+898 GHPYG

-921 GGKAGANLNEWI
+921 GAKAGFNWNDRV
-933 GLYGEYHMG
+933 GLYGEVHAG
-942 EIKQTVR
+942 EMKQTVR
-949 PYWNA
+949 PFWNA
-954 RTMTDVVYDETQYRF
+954 QTMTDVPYEESRYRF
-969 KADTEDWRAGMN
+969 RVDTEELRVGMN
-981 WRLDSGVYLF
+981 WRLESGVFLF
-991 GSGGLSTRKPDYSGT
+991 GSAGLSTRKPDYSGK
-1006 YRYLGYANLQD
+1006 YSYDDYDNLQD
-1017 HRNSGYFTPM
+1017 HRNSDHFSRM
-1027 RKNDE
+1027 RNNDE
-1032 VVFSFGARWNPED
+1032 AVFSFGARWNPED
-1045 NFSVMTLYDHDYVA
+1045 NFSVMTLFDHDYVA

-1070 ALMAEWL
+1070 ALTAAWL
-1077 PFDHWKLSGRTQYWT
+1077 PSDYWKLSGRTQYWT

-1142 ALGVLRYETDSDKV
+1142 ALGVLRYETDSDKT
-1156 RFRVDI
+1156 RFRADLV
-1162 FGGFAKNDG
+1162 GGFSKSDG
-1171 RGGFA
+1171 RGGFV
-1176 LDDKNVAEEI
+1176 LNDENYSSSSGSHYKNV
-1186 AKARAAAEASESGEG
+1186 
-1201 ASSIPTSSFRPVYDL
+1201 YDQD
-1216 NTDWKAV
+1216 TDWEAI

-1233 ITDWMTVSLE
+1233 ITNWLTVSVE
-1243 FDIMAMRSYI
+1243 YDILAMRSYI

-1262 CHF
+1262 GHF

>member
-1 MRIIGLAITMAL
+1 MRIIGLATTLTLAL
-13 ALVAGS
+13 AAGS

-26 DEFNRVIDESR
+26 DEFKRVIDESR

-42 VTPAQALLY
+42 VTPSQALMY
-51 HGLGLVEEE
+51 HGLGLVQEE

-102 WFRMRDLMPEK
+102 WLRMRDLMPEK

-127 KEWVKAD
+127 KDWVKAD
-134 ESFRK
+134 EAFRK
-139 ALAINTRDY
+139 ALAINPRDY
-148 DLKYAFAQNLMR
+148 DLKYSFAQNLMR
-160 LGETEEAEAVLK
+160 LGEIEESEAVLK
-172 GLVKENPDRVDI
+172 GLIKENPDRVDI

-198 EEALKIY
+198 EAALKIY
-205 HDIAEVI
+205 RDIAEIVSGNAI
-212 SDSANIKLEQATLE
+212 IKLEQAALE
-226 LRVGELEKADRLC
+226 LRVGELEKADLLC
-239 REILE
+239 REVLE
-244 LEPENMSAM
+244 LDPGNMAAM
-253 RLRADIAEMS
+253 RLRADIADIS
-263 GQEDVTPLEALVEA
+263 GQEDVTPLVTLVEA
-277 TTNRLMRSEYLTRLA
+277 TTNRIMRAEFLTRLA

-313 RLQEAVKADPLNMQA
+313 RLQEAVKADPLNMEA
-328 RQLLAELCY
+328 RSLLAELCY
-337 QSDRLSM
+337 QTGRLSM

-358 QNVRALSLLFEV
+358 QDVRALALLFEL
-370 EVKERNFAA
+370 EIKERNYEA

-406 SAQGEYAKALEEAK
+406 SAQGEYAKALAEAK
-420 RLEEAGSKSSVLTLK
+420 RLEEAGSRSSVFTLK

-463 GWDLVSAD
+463 GWELVSAD
-471 EIPRIIGAERRPAK
+471 EIPRIIGAAGRSAK
-485 NAKQLGRRKL
+485 YAKAGRRKV
-495 RHLVDEEAEEEAP
+495 RHLVDEQSDEEEAP
-508 LPARFFDHV
+508 LPAKFFDHV
-517 GWMLTGLHYLK
+517 GWMVTGLHYLK
-528 KDQKKGKDGE
+528 NDKKTRKSGE
-538 RRRSGQGEDDDAGDE
+538 RGLSSRDEDDDADRE
-553 DEEDWDDEDA
+553 DEEDWNDDDTS
-563 LGPQLTFA
+563 GPRLAFA

-577 RRSQVVLGTRVAE
+577 RRSQMVLGTRIAE
-590 EFGVPFALF
+590 EFGVPFTLF
-599 TPSEEPEAFEPSRL
+599 TPTEEPESFEPSRL
-613 EWDEIRQYARTGNW
+613 EWDEIRQYANTGNW
-627 IVGSSLL
+627 IVGSSLR
-634 SGDKKAPVDKEG
+634 SGDKKEPVDKEG
-646 NDMRDPLH
+646 ADMRDPLH
-654 NRLWRADRNRVES
+654 NRLWKADRNRIES

-687 KEMGSNDCAVAMV
+687 REMGSNDCAVAMV
-700 AYPHG
+700 AYPGG
-705 SVGQVGAC
+705 SVGQIGAC
-713 NISTKR
+713 NISTMR

-730 SSYRLGFVQSSTGF
+730 SSYRVGFVQSNAGF

-761 ADEGE
+761 SDEGE

-806 KDGYPEDLCTKL
+806 RDGYPEDLCARL

-830 SASMR
+830 SVSMR
-835 PLLETVSGGTS
+835 PLLETVAGGTS
-846 AHDAERDDRNDA
+846 AHDAERDDRNDT
-858 TIRRNDPGEDGGT
+858 TIRRNDSAEDGGAK
-871 RQVAG
+871 QVVAG
-876 DLRETEQEWQMAKDK
+876 DLREPKLEWRMSKEK

-898 AHPYG
+898 GHPYG

-915 VEIVRY
+915 VEVVRY
-921 GGKAGANLNEWI
+921 GAKAGANWNDRI
-933 GLYGEYHMG
+933 GLYGEYHRG

-954 RTMTDVVYDETQYRF
+954 RTMTDVPYEMSKYKF
-969 KADTEDWRAGMN
+969 KVDTEDWRLGIN
-981 WRLDSGVYLF
+981 WRLDSGVFLF
-991 GSGGLSTRKPDYSGT
+991 GSGGLSTRKPDNSRK
-1006 YRYLGYANLQD
+1006 YRYDEYGNLQD
-1017 HRNSGYFTPM
+1017 HRNSGSFKSM

-1045 NFSVMTLYDHDYVA
+1045 NFSVMALFDHDYVA

-1070 ALMAEWL
+1070 ALTAEWL
-1077 PFDHWKLSGRTQYWT
+1077 PSDYWRLSGRTQYWS
-1092 YRDDNAMYFMNLES
+1092 YSDDNAMYFMNLES
-1106 LWSSESMPTVW
+1106 LWSSESMPAIW
-1117 YGLRFNTTTTSD
+1117 YGLRFSTTTTSD

-1142 ALGVLRYETDSDKV
+1142 LLGVLRYETGSDKL
-1156 RFRVDI
+1156 RFRADL
-1162 FGGFAKNDG
+1162 FGGFSKSDG

-1176 LDDKNVAEEI
+1176 LNDENY
-1186 AKARAAAEASESGEG
+1186 RSTNESYR
-1201 ASSIPTSSFRPVYDL
+1201 FRNVYDQD
-1216 NTDWKAV
+1216 TDWEAI
-1223 WGFGGLYSYD
+1223 WGFGGLYSYNL
-1233 ITDWMTVSLE
+1233 TDWLTVSLE
-1243 FDIMAMRSYI
+1243 CDILAMRSYI

-1262 CHF
+1262 SHF

>member
-1 MRIIGLAITMAL
+1 MRISGTIRIIGLSITMAL
-13 ALVAGS
+13 VLAVGS

-51 HGLGLVEEE
+51 HGLGLLQEE

-127 KEWVKAD
+127 KDWVKAD

-139 ALAINTRDY
+139 ALAINPRDY
-148 DLKYAFAQNLMR
+148 DLKYSFAQNLMR
-160 LGETEEAEAVLK
+160 LGEIEESEAVLK

-184 QHTYAQMLANRFQD
+184 QHTYAQMLASRFQD
-198 EEALKIY
+198 EDALKIY
-205 HDIAEVI
+205 RDIAEIV
-212 SDSANIKLEQATLE
+212 SDSAIIKLEQASLE
-226 LRVGELEKADRLC
+226 LRVGELEKADLLC
-239 REILE
+239 REVLE
-244 LEPENMSAM
+244 MDPENLAAM

-263 GQEDVTPLEALVEA
+263 GQEDVTPLETLIEA
-277 TTNRLMRSEYLTRLA
+277 TTNRLMRAEYLTRLA

-307 TDTIID
+307 TDVIIA
-313 RLQEAVKADPLNMQA
+313 RLQEAVEADPLNLQA
-328 RQLLAELCY
+328 RELLAELCY
-337 QSDRLSM
+337 QSGRLNV
-344 CRSQIE
+344 CRRQIE

-358 QNVRALSLLFEV
+358 QDVRALALLFEV
-370 EVKERNFAA
+370 EVKERNFEA
-379 AQRVLRERF
+379 AQRVLRECF
-388 RHFDRD
+388 KHFDRD

-406 SAQGEYAKALEEAK
+406 SAQGEYAKALAEAK
-420 RLEEAGSKSSVLTLK
+420 RLEEAGSKSSVFTLK
-435 YTGLTESDWMP
+435 YTDLTESDWMP

-463 GWDLVSAD
+463 GWELVSAD
-471 EIPRIIGAERRPAK
+471 EIPKIIGAERRPAK
-485 NAKQLGRRKL
+485 TAKAGRRKV
-495 RHLVDEEAEEEAP
+495 RHLVDEQADEEEVP
-508 LPARFFDHV
+508 IPAKFFDHV
-517 GWMLTGLHYLK
+517 GWMITGLHYLK
-528 KDQKKGKDGE
+528 KDKETRKVRE
-538 RRRSGQGEDDDAGDE
+538 RRRSEQDEDDDTGDE
-553 DEEDWDDEDA
+553 DEEDWDDEDS
-563 LGPQLTFA
+563 LGPRLTFA

-577 RRSQVVLGTRVAE
+577 RRSQMVLGTRVAE

-599 TPSEEPEAFEPSRL
+599 TPSEEPDFFEPSRL
-613 EWDEIRQYARTGNW
+613 EWDEIRHYAGTGNW
-627 IVGSSLL
+627 IVGSSLR

-646 NDMRDPLH
+646 TDMRDPLH
-654 NRLWRADRNRVES
+654 NRLWKADRNRIES

-687 KEMGSNDCAVAMV
+687 REMGSNDCAVAMV
-700 AYPHG
+700 AYPLG

-730 SSYRLGFVQSSTGF
+730 SSYSLGFVQSTTGF

-761 ADEGE
+761 SDEGE
-766 DVVRH
+766 DIVRH

-793 QPNEANKIVAGLR
+793 QPNEANKIVASLR

-846 AHDAERDDRNDA
+846 AHDAERDDSND
-858 TIRRNDPGEDGGT
+858 TTNRRNDPGEVGGT
-871 RQVAG
+871 KQVAG
-876 DLRETEQEWQMAKDK
+876 DLREPELEWQMSKEK

-921 GGKAGANLNEWI
+921 GVKGGANWNDRV
-933 GLYGEYHMG
+933 GLYGEYHKG

-949 PYWNA
+949 PFWNA
-954 RTMTDVVYDETQYRF
+954 RTMTDVPYEKTKYKF
-969 KADTEDWRAGMN
+969 KAETEDLRFGMN
-981 WRLDSGVYLF
+981 WRLDSGVFLF
-991 GSGGLSTRKPDYSGT
+991 GSAGVSTRKPYFSDKYE
-1006 YRYLGYANLQD
+1006 YADYANLQD

-1027 RKNDE
+1027 RKEDE

-1045 NFSVMTLYDHDYVA
+1045 NFSVMTLFDHDYVA

-1070 ALMAEWL
+1070 ALTAAWL
-1077 PFDHWKLSGRTQYWT
+1077 PSDYWKLSGRTQYWS

-1117 YGLRFNTTTTSD
+1117 YGLRFNTTTTSEA
-1129 PSDFYWT
+1129 SDFYWT

-1142 ALGVLRYETDSDKV
+1142 ALGVLRYETNSDRM
-1156 RFRVDI
+1156 RFRADLI
-1162 FGGFAKNDG
+1162 GGFSKSDG
-1171 RGGFA
+1171 RGGFV
-1176 LDDKNVAEEI
+1176 LNDVNYSGPSGSSFKNVQD
-1186 AKARAAAEASESGEG
+1186 S
-1201 ASSIPTSSFRPVYDL
+1201 D
-1216 NTDWKAV
+1216 TDWEAI
-1223 WGFGGLYSYD
+1223 WGFGGLYGYDLTDWLSVSVEYD
-1233 ITDWMTVSLE
+1233 ILS
-1243 FDIMAMRSYI
+1243 MRSYI
-1253 DHMVLLYLL
+1253 DHMVLLYFLG
-1262 CHF
+1262 HF

>member
-1 MRIIGLAITMAL
+1 MRINGLAAVMAL
-13 ALVAGS
+13 VLVAGS

-26 DEFNRVIDESR
+26 DEFKRVIDESR

-42 VTPAQALLY
+42 VTPAQALMY
-51 HGLGLVEEE
+51 HGLGLVQEE

-127 KEWVKAD
+127 KDWVKAD

-139 ALAINTRDY
+139 ALAINPRDY
-148 DLKYAFAQNLMR
+148 DLKYSFAQNLMR
-160 LGETEEAEAVLK
+160 LGEIEESEAVLK

-198 EEALKIY
+198 EDALKIY
-205 HDIAEVI
+205 RDIAEVI
-212 SDSANIKLEQATLE
+212 SDNALIKLEQAALE

-239 REILE
+239 REVLV
-244 LEPENMSAM
+244 LEPNNMAAM
-253 RLRADIAEMS
+253 RLRADVAELS
-263 GQEDVTPLEALVEA
+263 GQEDVTPLEALIEA
-277 TTNRLMRSEYLTRLA
+277 TTNRLMRAEYLTRLA
-292 GRCVAINRVNPERYK
+292 SRCVAINRVNPERYK
-307 TDTIID
+307 TETIID
-313 RLQEAVKADPLNMQA
+313 RLQEAVKDDPLNMQA
-328 RQLLAELCY
+328 RNLLAELCY
-337 QSDRLSM
+337 QSGRLTL

-350 DVLLKYNH
+350 DILIKYNH
-358 QNVRALSLLFEV
+358 QEVRALALLFEV
-370 EVKERNFAA
+370 EVKERKFEA
-379 AQRVLRERF
+379 AQRVLRECF
-388 RHFDRD
+388 KYFDRD

-406 SAQGEYAKALEEAK
+406 SAQGEYAKALAEAK

-463 GWDLVSAD
+463 GWELVSAD
-471 EIPRIIGAERRPAK
+471 EIPRIIGAAGRHAK
-485 NAKQLGRRKL
+485 NAKAGRRKV
-495 RHLVDEEAEEEAP
+495 RHLIDEQADEEDAP
-508 LPARFFDHV
+508 IPAKFFDHV
-517 GWMLTGLHYLK
+517 GWMVTGVHYLK
-528 KDQKKGKDGE
+528 KDKETRKVRE
-538 RRRSGQGEDDDAGDE
+538 RRRYRQDDDDEDGDE
-553 DEEDWDDEDA
+553 DEEDQEDEDS
-563 LGPQLTFA
+563 LGPRLTFA

-577 RRSQVVLGTRVAE
+577 RRSQMVLGTRVAE

-599 TPSEEPEAFEPSRL
+599 TPSEEPESFEPSRL
-613 EWDEIRQYARTGNW
+613 EWDEIRQYANTGNW
-627 IVGSSLL
+627 IVGSSLR

-646 NDMRDPLH
+646 TDMRDPLH
-654 NRLWRADRNRVES
+654 NRLWKADRNRIES

-700 AYPHG
+700 AYPRG

-713 NISTKR
+713 NINTKR

-730 SSYRLGFVQSSTGF
+730 SSYSLGFVQSTTGF

-761 ADEGE
+761 SDEGE

-793 QPNEANKIVAGLR
+793 QPNEANKIVASLR

-846 AHDAERDDRNDA
+846 AHDAERDDRND
-858 TIRRNDPGEDGGT
+858 TTNRRNDPGEVGET
-871 RQVAG
+871 KQVAG
-876 DLRETEQEWQMAKDK
+876 ELREPELEWQMSKEK

-898 AHPYG
+898 SHPYG
-903 QVDISHTKANDQ
+903 QIDFSHTKANDQ
-915 VEIVRY
+915 VEVVRY
-921 GGKAGANLNEWI
+921 GAKAGANWNDRI
-933 GLYGEYHMG
+933 GLYGEYHKG

-954 RTMTDVVYDETQYRF
+954 QTMSDLDYGDTKYKF
-969 KADTEDWRAGMN
+969 KADTEDWRVGMN
-981 WRLDSGVYLF
+981 WRLDSGVFLF
-991 GSGGLSTRKPDYSGT
+991 GSGGVSTRKPDYSGK
-1006 YRYLGYANLQD
+1006 YRHDYENLQD
-1017 HRNSGYFTPM
+1017 HRGSEHFSRM
-1027 RKNDE
+1027 HKNDE
-1032 VVFSFGARWNPED
+1032 IVFSFGARWNPED
-1045 NFSVMTLYDHDYVA
+1045 NFSVMTLFDHDYVA

-1070 ALMAEWL
+1070 ALTAAWL
-1077 PFDHWKLSGRTQYWT
+1077 PYDYWKLSGRTQYWT
-1092 YRDDNAMYFMNLES
+1092 YSDDNAMYFMNLES

-1129 PSDFYWT
+1129 ASDFYWT

-1142 ALGVLRYETDSDKV
+1142 VLGVLRYETDSDKL
-1156 RFRVDI
+1156 RFRTDLL
-1162 FGGFAKNDG
+1162 GGFAKSDG
-1171 RGGFA
+1171 RGGFVM
-1176 LDDKNVAEEI
+1176 DDEKYTD
-1186 AKARAAAEASESGEG
+1186 R
-1201 ASSIPTSSFRPVYDL
+1201 D
-1216 NTDWKAV
+1216 TDWEAI

-1233 ITDWMTVSLE
+1233 ITDWLTVSVE
-1243 FDIMAMRSYI
+1243 YDILAMRSYI

-1262 CHF
+1262 THF

>member
-1 MRIIGLAITMAL
+1 MRTIGQAIVMAL
-13 ALVAGS
+13 ALAAGS
-19 ACAATIQ
+19 ACAAAIQ

-51 HGLGLVEEE
+51 HGLGLVQEE
-60 EFAEA
+60 EFADA
-65 IPFLEEA
+65 TPFLEEA

-102 WFRMRDLMPEK
+102 WFRMRDLMPER

-127 KEWVKAD
+127 KDWVKAD

-139 ALAINTRDY
+139 ALAINPRDY
-148 DLKYAFAQNLMR
+148 DLKYSFAQNLMR
-160 LGETEEAEAVLK
+160 LGEIDEAEAVLK

-184 QHTYAQMLANRFQD
+184 QRTYAQMLANRFQD
-198 EEALKIY
+198 EESLNIY
-205 HDIAEVI
+205 RGIAEII
-212 SDSANIKLEQATLE
+212 SDNALIKLEQATLE

-239 REILE
+239 REVLE
-244 LEPENMSAM
+244 MEPENMAAM
-253 RLRADIAEMS
+253 RLRADIAEIS
-263 GQEDVTPLEALVEA
+263 GQEDVTPLVALIEA
-277 TTNRLMRSEYLTRLA
+277 TTNRLMRAEYLTRLA

-307 TDTIID
+307 TDMIID
-313 RLQEAVKADPLNMQA
+313 RLKEAVKADPLNMQS
-328 RQLLAELCY
+328 RELLAELCY
-337 QSDRLSM
+337 QSGRLDA

-358 QNVRALSLLFEV
+358 QDVRALALLFEV
-370 EVKERNFAA
+370 EIKERKFDA
-379 AQRVLRERF
+379 AQRVLREWF
-388 RHFDRD
+388 KHFDRD

-406 SAQGEYAKALEEAK
+406 SAQGEYAKALAEAK

-435 YTGLTESDWMP
+435 YTDLTESDWMP

-463 GWDLVSAD
+463 GWELVSAD
-471 EIPRIIGAERRPAK
+471 EIPRIIGAARLPAK
-485 NAKQLGRRKL
+485 AARPGRRKA
-495 RHLVDEEAEEEAP
+495 RHLVDEQPDEEEAP
-508 LPARFFDHV
+508 LPAKFFDHI
-517 GWMLTGLHYLK
+517 GWMVTGRHYLK
-528 KDQKKGKDGE
+528 NGQETGKDRG
-538 RRRSGQGEDDDAGDE
+538 RRRSERDEDDEDGDE
-553 DEEDWDDEDA
+553 EEEDWDDEDT
-563 LGPQLTFA
+563 LGPRLTFA

-577 RRSQVVLGTRVAE
+577 RRSQMMLGTRVAE

-599 TPSEEPEAFEPSRL
+599 TPSEEPESFEPSRL
-613 EWDEIRQYARTGNW
+613 EWDEIRRYADTGNW
-627 IVGSSLL
+627 IVGSSLR

-646 NDMRDPLH
+646 ADMRDPLH
-654 NRLWRADRNRVES
+654 NRLWKADRNRVES

-687 KEMGSNDCAVAMV
+687 REMGSNDCAVAMV
-700 AYPHG
+700 AYPLG

-730 SSYRLGFVQSSTGF
+730 CSYGLGFVQSTTGF
-744 TLTGD
+744 TMTGD
-749 DPMIARRYEPSW
+749 DPMIARRYEPNWS
-761 ADEGE
+761 DEGE
-766 DVVRH
+766 DIVRH
-771 AYEFHPYFLG
+771 AYEYHPYFLG

-806 KDGYPEDLCTKL
+806 RDGYPEDLCTKL
-818 DYNIRHRFRNRV
+818 DSSVRQRFRNRV
-830 SASMR
+830 SANTR
-835 PLLETVSGGTS
+835 PLLETVSGGMS
-846 AHDAERDDRNDA
+846 AHDAEHDDRND
-858 TIRRNDPGEDGGT
+858 TIARRNDPGEGGEA
-871 RQVAG
+871 RPVAG
-876 DLRETEQEWQMAKDK
+876 DLREPELAWRMSEEK

-898 AHPYG
+898 GHPSL
-903 QVDISHTKANDQ
+903 QADISHTKANDQ

-921 GGKAGANLNEWI
+921 GGKAGVNWNDRI
-933 GLYGEYHMG
+933 GLYGEYHAG

-954 RTMTDVVYDETQYRF
+954 RTMTDVPYDKTQYKF
-969 KADTEDWRAGMN
+969 KAETEDWRLGMN
-981 WRLDSGVYLF
+981 WRLESGVFLF
-991 GSGGLSTRKPDYSGT
+991 GSAGVSTRKPDFSHK
-1006 YRYLGYANLQD
+1006 YASDYENLQD
-1017 HRNSGYFTPM
+1017 HRNSGQFTPM
-1027 RKNDE
+1027 RSNDE

-1059 SAVKDVTYDSL
+1059 SAAKAVTYDSL
-1070 ALMAEWL
+1070 ALTAAWL
-1077 PFDHWKLSGRTQYWT
+1077 PSDYWKLSGRTQYWT

-1129 PSDFYWT
+1129 ASDFYWT

-1142 ALGVLRYETDSDKV
+1142 VLGVLRYETDSDKL
-1156 RFRVDI
+1156 RFRADI
-1162 FGGFAKNDG
+1162 FGGFSKSDG

-1176 LDDKNVAEEI
+1176 LDDANYKST
-1186 AKARAAAEASESGEG
+1186 SESYK
-1201 ASSIPTSSFRPVYDL
+1201 FRNVYDQD
-1216 NTDWKAV
+1216 TGWETI
-1223 WGFGGLYSYD
+1223 WGFSGLYSYD
-1233 ITDWMTVSLE
+1233 ITDWLTVSVE
-1243 FDIMAMRSYI
+1243 YDILAMRSYI
-1253 DHMVLLYLL
+1253 DHMVLLYILG
-1262 CHF
+1262 HF

>member
-1 MRIIGLAITMAL
+1 MRTIGRTISMAL
-13 ALVAGS
+13 ILAAGS

-26 DEFNRVIDESR
+26 DEFNRVIEESR
-37 RTDVS
+37 RTDVAA

-51 HGLGLVEEE
+51 HGLGRVQEE

-72 ISRDPAL
+72 LARDPAL

-102 WFRMRDLMPEK
+102 WLRMRDLMPEK

-127 KEWVKAD
+127 KDWVKAD

-139 ALAINTRDY
+139 ALAINPRDY
-148 DLKYAFAQNLMR
+148 DLKYSFAQNLMR
-160 LGETEEAEAVLK
+160 LGEIEESEAVLK

-184 QHTYAQMLANRFQD
+184 QRTYAQMLANRFQD

-205 HDIAEVI
+205 RDIAEIV
-212 SDSANIKLEQATLE
+212 SDSAIIKLEQATLE
-226 LRVGELEKADRLC
+226 LRVGELSKADRLC

-244 LEPENMSAM
+244 LEPENMAAM
-253 RLRADIAEMS
+253 RLRADIAELS
-263 GQEDVTPLEALVEA
+263 GQEDVTPLKTLVEA
-277 TTNRLMRSEYLTRLA
+277 TTNLLIRAEYLTRLA
-292 GRCVAINRVNPERYK
+292 GRCVAINRENPERYK
-307 TDTIID
+307 TGTIID
-313 RLQEAVKADPLNMQA
+313 WLQEAVKIDPLNLQA
-328 RQLLAELCY
+328 RELLTELCY
-337 QSDRLSM
+337 QSGRLHI
-344 CRSQIE
+344 CRRQIE

-358 QNVRALSLLFEV
+358 QDVRAFAMLFEV
-370 EVKERNFAA
+370 EIKERNFEA
-379 AQRVLRERF
+379 AQRVLREWF
-388 RHFDRD
+388 KHFDRD

-400 YRARLY
+400 YRARIY
-406 SAQGEYAKALEEAK
+406 SAQGEYAKALAEAK

-435 YTGLTESDWMP
+435 YSELTESDWLP

-463 GWDLVSAD
+463 GWELVSAD
-471 EIPRIIGAERRPAK
+471 EIPRIIGAATRQPAK
-485 NAKQLGRRKL
+485 TAKAGRRKV
-495 RHLVDEEAEEEAP
+495 RHLVNEVDEEETP
-508 LPARFFDHV
+508 LPAKLFDHI
-517 GWMLTGLHYLK
+517 GWMITGRHYLK
-528 KDQKKGKDGE
+528 NDQETSKVRA
-538 RRRSGQGEDDDAGDE
+538 RRQSEQDEDDEDGDE
-553 DEEDWDDEDA
+553 DEEGDEDS
-563 LGPQLTFA
+563 LGPRLTFA

-577 RRSQVVLGTRVAE
+577 RRSQMVLGTRVAE
-590 EFGVPFALF
+590 EFGVPFTLF
-599 TPSEEPEAFEPSRL
+599 TPSEEPESFEPSKPG
-613 EWDEIRQYARTGNW
+613 WDEIRQYVETGNW
-627 IVGSSLL
+627 IIGSSLRF
-634 SGDKKAPVDKEG
+634 GTKKAPVDKEG
-646 NDMRDPLH
+646 TDMRDPLH
-654 NRLWRADRNRVES
+654 NRLWKADHNRIES

-687 KEMGSNDCAVAMV
+687 KVMGSNDCAVAMV
-700 AYPHG
+700 AYPLG

-730 SSYRLGFVQSSTGF
+730 SSYGLGFVQSTTGF

-766 DVVRH
+766 DIVRH
-771 AYEFHPYFLG
+771 AYEYHPYFLG

-793 QPNEANKIVAGLR
+793 QPNEANKIVASLR
-806 KDGYPEDLCTKL
+806 KDGYPEDLCTRL

-830 SASMR
+830 SANMR

-846 AHDAERDDRNDA
+846 AHNAERDDRND
-858 TIRRNDPGEDGGT
+858 TRNRQNDAGEGGEGK
-871 RQVAG
+871 QVAG
-876 DLRETEQEWQMAKDK
+876 DLREPELEWQMTKEK

-898 AHPYG
+898 GHPSL

-921 GGKAGANLNEWI
+921 GAKAGANWNDRTS
-933 GLYGEYHMG
+933 LYAEIHKG

-949 PYWNA
+949 PFWNA
-954 RTMTDVVYDETQYRF
+954 RTMTDVPYEQSQYKF
-969 KADTEDWRAGMN
+969 KTETEDWRLGMN
-981 WRLDSGVYLF
+981 WRLESGVFLF
-991 GSGGLSTRKPDYSGT
+991 GSAGVSSRKPDYSGK
-1006 YRYLGYANLQD
+1006 YASDYDNLQN

-1027 RKNDE
+1027 RNNDE

-1059 SAVKDVTYDSL
+1059 SAAKAVTYDSL
-1070 ALMAEWL
+1070 GLTAAWL
-1077 PFDHWKLSGRTQYWT
+1077 PSDYWKLSGRTQYWT

-1129 PSDFYWT
+1129 ASDFYWT

-1142 ALGVLRYETDSDKV
+1142 VLGVLRYETDSDKL
-1156 RFRVDI
+1156 RFRADI
-1162 FGGFAKNDG
+1162 FGGFSKSDG
-1171 RGGFA
+1171 RGVFA
-1176 LDDKNVAEEI
+1176 LNDENY
-1186 AKARAAAEASESGEG
+1186 RSTNESYK
-1201 ASSIPTSSFRPVYDL
+1201 FRNVYDQD
-1216 NTDWKAV
+1216 TDWEAI

-1233 ITDWMTVSLE
+1233 LTDWLTIAAE

-1262 CHF
+1262 SHF

>member
-1 MRIIGLAITMAL
+1 MRIIGRAIAMAL
-13 ALVAGS
+13 VLAAGS

-26 DEFNRVIDESR
+26 DEFNRVINESR

-42 VTPAQALLY
+42 VTPAQALMY
-51 HGLGLVEEE
+51 HGLGLVQEE

-127 KEWVKAD
+127 KDWVKAD
-134 ESFRK
+134 EAFRK
-139 ALAINTRDY
+139 ALAINPRDY
-148 DLKYAFAQNLMR
+148 DLKYSFAQNLMR
-160 LGETEEAEAVLK
+160 LGEIEESEAVLK
-172 GLVKENPDRVDI
+172 GLIKENPDRVDI
-184 QHTYAQMLANRFQD
+184 QHTYAQMLSNRFQD
-198 EEALKIY
+198 EDALKIY
-205 HDIAEVI
+205 RDIAEII
-212 SDSANIKLEQATLE
+212 SDNALFKLEQAALE
-226 LRVGELEKADRLC
+226 LRVGELEKADRIC
-239 REILE
+239 LE
-244 LEPENMSAM
+244 VLALEPENMAAM
-253 RLRADIAEMS
+253 RLRADIAELS
-263 GQEDVTPLEALVEA
+263 GQEDVTPLEALIEA
-277 TTNRLMRSEYLTRLA
+277 TTNRIMRAEYLTRLA
-292 GRCVAINRVNPERYK
+292 GRCVAINRLNPERYK
-307 TDTIID
+307 TGMIID
-313 RLQEAVKADPLNMQA
+313 RLQEAVKLDPLNMQS
-328 RQLLAELCY
+328 RELLAELCY
-337 QSDRLSM
+337 QSGRLTA

-358 QNVRALSLLFEV
+358 QDVRALALLFEV
-370 EVKERNFAA
+370 EVKERNFEA
-379 AQRVLRERF
+379 AQRVLRECF
-388 RHFDRD
+388 KHFDRD

-420 RLEEAGSKSSVLTLK
+420 RLEEAGSKSSVFTLK
-435 YTGLTESDWMP
+435 YTDLTESDWMP

-463 GWDLVSAD
+463 GWELVSAE
-471 EIPRIIGAERRPAK
+471 EIPRIIGAARHPAK
-485 NAKQLGRRKL
+485 NAKAGRRKV
-495 RHLVDEEAEEEAP
+495 RHLVDEQDDEEEVP
-508 LPARFFDHV
+508 LPAKFFDHV
-517 GWMLTGLHYLK
+517 GWMFTGRHYLK
-528 KDQKKGKDGE
+528 NGQETRKVRE
-538 RRRSGQGEDDDAGDE
+538 RRRSEQDEDDDPGNE
-553 DEEDWDDEDA
+553 DEEDWDDEDS
-563 LGPQLTFA
+563 LGPRLTFA

-577 RRSQVVLGTRVAE
+577 RRSQMVLGTRVAE

-599 TPSEEPEAFEPSRL
+599 TPSDEPESFEPSRL
-613 EWDEIRQYARTGNW
+613 EWDEIRQYANTGNW
-627 IVGSSLL
+627 IVGSSLR

-646 NDMRDPLH
+646 TDMRDPLH
-654 NRLWRADRNRVES
+654 NRLWKAEHNRIES
-667 MNEWDRRIRRE
+667 MNEWDRRIRHE

-700 AYPHG
+700 AYPLG

-730 SSYRLGFVQSSTGF
+730 SSYSLGFVQSTTGF

-761 ADEGE
+761 SDEGE
-766 DVVRH
+766 DIVRH

-793 QPNEANKIVAGLR
+793 QPNEANKIVASLR
-806 KDGYPEDLCTKL
+806 KAGYPEDMCTKL

-830 SASMR
+830 SVNMR

-846 AHDAERDDRNDA
+846 AHDAERDDRNET
-858 TIRRNDPGEDGGT
+858 TIRQNDPGEGVGAK
-871 RQVAG
+871 QVAS
-876 DLRETEQEWQMAKDK
+876 DLREQEPEWQMSKDK

-921 GGKAGANLNEWI
+921 GAKAGANVNDWI
-933 GLYGEYHMG
+933 SLYGEYHKG
-942 EIKQTVR
+942 ETKQTVR

-954 RTMTDVVYDETQYRF
+954 RTMTDVPYEQTQYKF
-969 KADTEDWRAGMN
+969 KTDTEDWRLGMN
-981 WRLDSGVYLF
+981 WRLKSGVFLF
-991 GSGGLSTRKPDYSGT
+991 GSAGVSKRKPEYSGK
-1006 YRYLGYANLQD
+1006 YASEYENLQD

-1027 RKNDE
+1027 RNNDE

-1059 SAVKDVTYDSL
+1059 SAAKDVTYDSL
-1070 ALMAEWL
+1070 ALTAAWL
-1077 PFDHWKLSGRTQYWT
+1077 PSDYWKLSGRTQYWT
-1092 YRDDNAMYFMNLES
+1092 YRDDNAMYFLNLES

-1142 ALGVLRYETDSDKV
+1142 VLGVLRYETDSDKT
-1156 RFRVDI
+1156 RFRADI
-1162 FGGFAKNDG
+1162 FGGLSKSDG

-1176 LDDKNVAEEI
+1176 LNDENY
-1186 AKARAAAEASESGEG
+1186 RSTNESYR
-1201 ASSIPTSSFRPVYDL
+1201 FRNVYDQD
-1216 NTDWKAV
+1216 TDWEAI

-1233 ITDWMTVSLE
+1233 LTDWLTVSVE

-1262 CHF
+1262 SHF

>member
-1 MRIIGLAITMAL
+1 MRMIGRAIAIGLAL
-13 ALVAGS
+13 AAGS

-37 RTDVS
+37 QTDVS

-51 HGLGLVEEE
+51 HGLGLVQEEA
-60 EFAEA
+60 FAEA

-87 WCYVRTGQQKRARDL
+87 WSYVRTGQQKRARDL
-102 WFRMRDLMPEK
+102 WLRMRDLMPEK
-113 AKPHALVA
+113 VKPHALVA

-127 KEWVKAD
+127 KDWVKAD

-139 ALAINTRDY
+139 ALAINPRDY

-160 LGETEEAEAVLK
+160 LGEIEESEAVLK

-198 EEALKIY
+198 EDALKIY
-205 HDIAEVI
+205 RDIAEVV
-212 SDSANIKLEQATLE
+212 SDNAIIKLEQAALE
-226 LRVGELEKADRLC
+226 LRVGELEKADSLC
-239 REILE
+239 LEILAM
-244 LEPENMSAM
+244 EPENMAAM

-263 GQEDVTPLEALVEA
+263 GQEDVTPLVTLVKA
-277 TTNRLMRSEYLTRLA
+277 TTNSLMRAEHLTRLA
-292 GRCVAINRVNPERYK
+292 ARCVAINRANPGRYK
-307 TDTIID
+307 TDMIID
-313 RLQEAVKADPLNMQA
+313 RLEEAVKADPQNMQS
-328 RQLLAELCY
+328 RELLAELCY
-337 QSDRLSM
+337 QSGRLDL

-358 QNVRALSLLFEV
+358 QDVRALALLFEV
-370 EVKERNFAA
+370 EIKERKFEA
-379 AQRVLRERF
+379 AQRVLRECF

-406 SAQGEYAKALEEAK
+406 SAQGEYAKALAEAK

-463 GWDLVSAD
+463 GWELVSAD
-471 EIPRIIGAERRPAK
+471 EIPRIIGASERSGK
-485 NAKQLGRRKL
+485 NAKARRRKA
-495 RHLVDEEAEEEAP
+495 RHLVDERDDEEEAP

-517 GWMLTGLHYLK
+517 GWMVTGRHYLK
-528 KDQKKGKDGE
+528 NDQKTGKVRE
-538 RRRSGQGEDDDAGDE
+538 RRRSEQDEDDAAD
-553 DEEDWDDEDA
+553 DEEEEDLDDADSS
-563 LGPQLTFA
+563 GPQLTFA

-577 RRSQVVLGTRVAE
+577 RRSQMVLGTRVAE

-599 TPSEEPEAFEPSRL
+599 TPSEEPETFEPSRL
-613 EWDEIRQYARTGNW
+613 EWDEIRRYADTGNW
-627 IVGSSLL
+627 IIGSSLR

-646 NDMRDPLH
+646 TDMRDPLH
-654 NRLWRADRNRVES
+654 NRLWKADRNRIES

-687 KEMGSNDCAVAMV
+687 REMGSNDCAVAMV

-719 SISDSIISEAA
+719 SICDSIISEAA
-730 SSYRLGFVQSSTGF
+730 GSYRLGFVQSITGF

-793 QPNEANKIVAGLR
+793 RPNEANKIVASLR
-806 KDGYPEDLCTKL
+806 DDGYPEDMCTKL

-830 SASMR
+830 TSSMR
-835 PLLETVSGGTS
+835 PLLETVSGGMS
-846 AHDAERDDRNDA
+846 AHDAERDDRNDTA
-858 TIRRNDPGEDGGT
+858 NRRDDSGEGGGPK
-871 RQVAG
+871 QVAG
-876 DLRETEQEWQMAKDK
+876 DLREPEIEWQMSKEK

-898 AHPYG
+898 GHPYG

-921 GGKAGANLNEWI
+921 GVKAGANWNDRV
-933 GLYGEYHMG
+933 GLYGEYHKG

-954 RTMTDVVYDETQYRF
+954 QTATDVPYGETKYKFR
-969 KADTEDWRAGMN
+969 AETEEWRLGMN
-981 WRLDSGVYLF
+981 WRLDSGVFLF
-991 GSGGLSTRKPDYSGT
+991 GSGGLSTRKPDYSGK
-1006 YRYLGYANLQD
+1006 YRHDDYENLQD
-1017 HRNSGYFTPM
+1017 HRNSHRFTRM
-1027 RKNDE
+1027 RRNDE
-1032 VVFSFGARWNPED
+1032 AVFSFGTRWNPED
-1045 NFSVMTLYDHDYVA
+1045 NFSVMTLFDHDYVV

-1070 ALMAEWL
+1070 ALTAEWL
-1077 PFDHWKLSGRTQYWT
+1077 PSDYWKLSGRTQYWS

-1106 LWSSESMPTVW
+1106 LWSSESMPAVW
-1117 YGLRFNTTTTSD
+1117 YGLRFSTTTTSD
-1129 PSDFYWT
+1129 ASDFYWT

-1142 ALGVLRYETDSDKV
+1142 ALGVLRYETDSDKM
-1156 RFRVDI
+1156 RFRADI
-1162 FGGFAKNDG
+1162 IGGFSKSDG

-1176 LDDKNVAEEI
+1176 LDDENYSSSDGSSFKNV
-1186 AKARAAAEASESGEG
+1186 RD
-1201 ASSIPTSSFRPVYDL
+1201 RD
-1216 NTDWKAV
+1216 TDWEAI
-1223 WGFGGLYSYD
+1223 WGFSGLYSCD
-1233 ITDWMTVSLE
+1233 ITDWLILSLE
-1243 FDIMAMRSYI
+1243 YDVLAMRSYI
-1253 DHMVLLYLL
+1253 DHMVLLYFLS
-1262 CHF
+1262 HF

>member
-1 MRIIGLAITMAL
+1 MRIIGRAITMAL
-13 ALVAGS
+13 ALAAGS
-19 ACAATIQ
+19 ACAAAIQ

-51 HGLGLVEEE
+51 HGLGLVQEE

-72 ISRDPAL
+72 LSRDPAL

-127 KEWVKAD
+127 KDWVKAD

-139 ALAINTRDY
+139 ALAINPRDY
-148 DLKYAFAQNLMR
+148 DLKYSFAQNLMR
-160 LGETEEAEAVLK
+160 LGEIEESEAVLK

-205 HDIAEVI
+205 RDIAEII
-212 SDSANIKLEQATLE
+212 SDSAPIKLEQATLE

-239 REILE
+239 REVLE
-244 LEPENMSAM
+244 LEPDNMAAM
-253 RLRADIAEMS
+253 RLRADIAEIS
-263 GQEDVTPLEALVEA
+263 GQEDVTPLVTLIEA
-277 TTNRLMRSEYLTRLA
+277 TTNQLMRAEFLTRLA
-292 GRCVAINRVNPERYK
+292 GRCVAINKVNPERYK
-307 TDTIID
+307 TDMIID
-313 RLQEAVKADPLNMQA
+313 RLQEAIKADPLNMQA
-328 RQLLAELCY
+328 RELLTELCY
-337 QSDRLSM
+337 QSGRLHI

-358 QNVRALSLLFEV
+358 QDVRALAMLFEV
-370 EVKERNFAA
+370 EVKERNFEA
-379 AQRVLRERF
+379 AQRVLREWF
-388 RHFDRD
+388 KHFDRD

-406 SAQGEYAKALEEAK
+406 SAQGEYAKALAEAK
-420 RLEEAGSKSSVLTLK
+420 RLEEAGSKSSVFTLK
-435 YTGLTESDWMP
+435 YTDLTESDWMP

-463 GWDLVSAD
+463 GWELVSAE
-471 EIPRIIGAERRPAK
+471 EIPRIIGAARPPAK
-485 NAKQLGRRKL
+485 NAKAGRR
-495 RHLVDEEAEEEAP
+495 RVRRLVAEQADEEETP
-508 LPARFFDHV
+508 LPAKLFDHI
-517 GWMLTGLHYLK
+517 GWMVTGRHYLK
-528 KDQKKGKDGE
+528 NDKETRKVRA
-538 RRRSGQGEDDDAGDE
+538 RRQSEQDEDDDAEDE
-553 DEEDWDDEDA
+553 DEEDQDDEDS
-563 LGPQLTFA
+563 LGPRLTFA

-577 RRSQVVLGTRVAE
+577 RRSQMVLGTRVAE

-599 TPSEEPEAFEPSRL
+599 TPSEEPESFEPSRL
-613 EWDEIRQYARTGNW
+613 EWDEIRQYADTGNW
-627 IVGSSLL
+627 IVGSSLR

-646 NDMRDPLH
+646 TDMRDPLH
-654 NRLWRADRNRVES
+654 NRLWKTDHNRIES

-687 KEMGSNDCAVAMV
+687 REMGSNDCAVAMV
-700 AYPHG
+700 AYPLG

-713 NISTKR
+713 NISAKR

-730 SSYRLGFVQSSTGF
+730 SSYGLGFVQSKTGF
-744 TLTGD
+744 TVTGD
-749 DPMIARRYEPSW
+749 DPMITRRYEPSW

-793 QPNEANKIVAGLR
+793 QPNEANKIVASLR

-830 SASMR
+830 SANMR

-846 AHDAERDDRNDA
+846 AHDAERDDNNDTA
-858 TIRRNDPGEDGGT
+858 TRRNDRAEVGET
-871 RQVAG
+871 KQVAG
-876 DLRETEQEWQMAKDK
+876 DFREPELEWQMTKDK
-891 EKPWFDP
+891 ETPWFDP
-898 AHPYG
+898 GHPFG

-921 GGKAGANLNEWI
+921 GGKAGANLNDRI
-933 GLYGEYHMG
+933 GLYGEYHEG

-954 RTMTDVVYDETQYRF
+954 RTINDVSYEESKYKF
-969 KADTEDWRAGMN
+969 KVDTEDWRVGMN
-981 WRLDSGVYLF
+981 WRLDSGVFLF
-991 GSGGLSTRKPDYSGT
+991 GSGGQATRKPVYSGK
-1006 YRYLGYANLQD
+1006 YRYDDYDNLQD
-1017 HRNSGYFTPM
+1017 HRNSDHFTRM
-1027 RKNDE
+1027 RRNDE
-1032 VVFSFGARWNPED
+1032 TVFSFGGRWNPED
-1045 NFSVMTLYDHDYVA
+1045 NFSVMTLFDHDYVA

-1070 ALMAEWL
+1070 ALTAAWL
-1077 PFDHWKLSGRTQYWT
+1077 PSDYWKLSGRTQYWS
-1092 YRDDNAMYFMNLES
+1092 YSDDNAMYFQNLES

-1117 YGLRFNTTTTSD
+1117 YGLRFSTTTTSD
-1129 PSDFYWT
+1129 ASDFYWT

-1142 ALGVLRYETDSDKV
+1142 VLGVLRYETDSDKM
-1156 RFRVDI
+1156 RFRTDML
-1162 FGGFAKNDG
+1162 GGFSKSDG
-1171 RGGFA
+1171 RGGFT
-1176 LDDKNVAEEI
+1176 LD
-1186 AKARAAAEASESGEG
+1186 GENYHD
-1201 ASSIPTSSFRPVYDL
+1201 RD
-1216 NTDWKAV
+1216 TDWEAI

-1233 ITDWMTVSLE
+1233 ITDWLTASAE
-1243 FDIMAMRSYI
+1243 YDILAMRTYI

-1262 CHF
+1262 SHF

>member
-1 MRIIGLAITMAL
+1 MRIIGRAIAMAL
-13 ALVAGS
+13 VLAAGS

-26 DEFNRVIDESR
+26 DEFNRVINESR

-42 VTPAQALLY
+42 VTPAQALMY
-51 HGLGLVEEE
+51 HGLGLVQEE

-127 KEWVKAD
+127 KDWVKAD
-134 ESFRK
+134 EAFRK
-139 ALAINTRDY
+139 ALAINPRDY
-148 DLKYAFAQNLMR
+148 DLKYSFAQNLMR
-160 LGETEEAEAVLK
+160 LGEIEESEAVLK
-172 GLVKENPDRVDI
+172 GLIKENPDRVDI
-184 QHTYAQMLANRFQD
+184 QHTYAQMLSNRFQD
-198 EEALKIY
+198 EDALKIY
-205 HDIAEVI
+205 RDIAEII
-212 SDSANIKLEQATLE
+212 SDNALIKLEQAALE
-226 LRVGELEKADRLC
+226 LRVGELTKADRLC
-239 REILE
+239 REILA
-244 LEPENMSAM
+244 LEPENMAAM
-253 RLRADIAEMS
+253 RLRADIAELS
-263 GQEDVTPLEALVEA
+263 GQEDVTPLEALIEA
-277 TTNRLMRSEYLTRLA
+277 TTNRIMRAEYLTRLA
-292 GRCVAINRVNPERYK
+292 GRCVAINRLNPERYK
-307 TDTIID
+307 TGMIID
-313 RLQEAVKADPLNMQA
+313 RLQEAVKLDPLNMQS
-328 RQLLAELCY
+328 RELLAELCY
-337 QSDRLSM
+337 QSGRLTA
-344 CRSQIE
+344 CRSQVE

-358 QNVRALSLLFEV
+358 QDVRALALLFEV
-370 EVKERNFAA
+370 EVKERNFEA
-379 AQRVLRERF
+379 AQRVLRECF
-388 RHFDRD
+388 KHFDRD

-420 RLEEAGSKSSVLTLK
+420 RLEEAGSKSSVFTLK
-435 YTGLTESDWMP
+435 YTDLTESDWMP

-463 GWDLVSAD
+463 GWELVSAD
-471 EIPRIIGAERRPAK
+471 EIPRIIGAARHPAK
-485 NAKQLGRRKL
+485 NAKAGRRKV
-495 RHLVDEEAEEEAP
+495 RHLVDEQDDEEEAP
-508 LPARFFDHV
+508 LPAKLFDHI
-517 GWMLTGLHYLK
+517 GWMITGRHYLK
-528 KDQKKGKDGE
+528 NDQEASKI
-538 RRRSGQGEDDDAGDE
+538 RAHRRSEQDEDDEDGDE
-553 DEEDWDDEDA
+553 DEEGQDDEDS
-563 LGPQLTFA
+563 LGPRLTFA

-577 RRSQVVLGTRVAE
+577 RRSQMVLGTRVAE

-599 TPSEEPEAFEPSRL
+599 TPSDEPEAFEPSRL
-613 EWDEIRQYARTGNW
+613 EWDEIRQYANTGNW
-627 IVGSSLL
+627 IVGSSLR

-646 NDMRDPLH
+646 TDMRDPLH
-654 NRLWRADRNRVES
+654 NRLWKAEHNRIES
-667 MNEWDRRIRRE
+667 MNEWDRRIRHE

-700 AYPHG
+700 AYPLG

-730 SSYRLGFVQSSTGF
+730 SSYSLGFVQSTTGF

-761 ADEGE
+761 SDEGE
-766 DVVRH
+766 DIVRH

-793 QPNEANKIVAGLR
+793 QPNEANKIVASLR
-806 KDGYPEDLCTKL
+806 KAGYPEDMCTKL

-830 SASMR
+830 SVNMR

-846 AHDAERDDRNDA
+846 AHDAERDDRNET
-858 TIRRNDPGEDGGT
+858 TIRQNDPGEGVGAK
-871 RQVAG
+871 QVAS
-876 DLRETEQEWQMAKDK
+876 DLREQEPEWQMSKDK

-921 GGKAGANLNEWI
+921 GAKAGANVNDWI
-933 GLYGEYHMG
+933 SLYGEYHKG

-954 RTMTDVVYDETQYRF
+954 RTMTDVPYEQTQYKF
-969 KADTEDWRAGMN
+969 KTDTEDWRLGMN
-981 WRLDSGVYLF
+981 WRLESGVFLF
-991 GSGGLSTRKPDYSGT
+991 GSAGVSKRKPEYSGK
-1006 YRYLGYANLQD
+1006 YASEYENLQD

-1027 RKNDE
+1027 RNNDE

-1059 SAVKDVTYDSL
+1059 SAAKDVTYDSL
-1070 ALMAEWL
+1070 ALTAAWL
-1077 PFDHWKLSGRTQYWT
+1077 PSDYWKLSGRTQYWT
-1092 YRDDNAMYFMNLES
+1092 YRDDNAMYFLNLES

-1142 ALGVLRYETDSDKV
+1142 VLGVLRYETDSDKT
-1156 RFRVDI
+1156 RFRADI
-1162 FGGFAKNDG
+1162 FGGLSKSDG

-1176 LDDKNVAEEI
+1176 LNDENY
-1186 AKARAAAEASESGEG
+1186 RSTNESYR
-1201 ASSIPTSSFRPVYDL
+1201 FRNVYDQD
-1216 NTDWKAV
+1216 TDWEAI

-1233 ITDWMTVSLE
+1233 LTDWLTVSVE

-1262 CHF
+1262 SHF

>member
-1 MRIIGLAITMAL
+1 MRIIGRAIAMAL
-13 ALVAGS
+13 VLAAGS
-19 ACAATIQ
+19 ACAAAIQ
-26 DEFNRVIDESR
+26 DEFNRVINESR

-42 VTPAQALLY
+42 VTPAQALMY
-51 HGLGLVEEE
+51 HGLGLVQEE

-127 KEWVKAD
+127 KDWVKAD
-134 ESFRK
+134 EAFRK
-139 ALAINTRDY
+139 ALAINPRDY
-148 DLKYAFAQNLMR
+148 DLKYSFAQNLMR
-160 LGETEEAEAVLK
+160 LGEIEESEAVLK
-172 GLVKENPDRVDI
+172 GLIKENPDRVDI
-184 QHTYAQMLANRFQD
+184 QHTYAQMLSNRFQD
-198 EEALKIY
+198 EDALKIY
-205 HDIAEVI
+205 RDIAEII
-212 SDSANIKLEQATLE
+212 SDNALIKLEQAALE
-226 LRVGELEKADRLC
+226 LRVGELEKADRIC
-239 REILE
+239 LE
-244 LEPENMSAM
+244 VLALEPENMAAM
-253 RLRADIAEMS
+253 RLRADIAELS
-263 GQEDVTPLEALVEA
+263 GQEDVTPLEALIEA
-277 TTNRLMRSEYLTRLA
+277 TTNRIMRAEYLTRLA
-292 GRCVAINRVNPERYK
+292 GRCVAINRLNPERYK
-307 TDTIID
+307 TGMIID
-313 RLQEAVKADPLNMQA
+313 RLQEAVKLDPLNMQS
-328 RQLLAELCY
+328 RELLAELCY
-337 QSDRLSM
+337 QSGRLTA

-358 QNVRALSLLFEV
+358 QDVRALALLFEV
-370 EVKERNFAA
+370 EVKERNFEA
-379 AQRVLRERF
+379 AQRVLRECF
-388 RHFDRD
+388 KHFDRD

-420 RLEEAGSKSSVLTLK
+420 RLEEAGSKSSVFTLK
-435 YTGLTESDWMP
+435 YTDLTESDWMP

-463 GWDLVSAD
+463 GWELVSAD
-471 EIPRIIGAERRPAK
+471 EIPRIIGAARHPAK
-485 NAKQLGRRKL
+485 NAKAGRRKV
-495 RHLVDEEAEEEAP
+495 RHLVDEQDDEEEAP
-508 LPARFFDHV
+508 LPAKLFDHI
-517 GWMLTGLHYLK
+517 GWMFTGRHYLK
-528 KDQKKGKDGE
+528 NDQEASKI
-538 RRRSGQGEDDDAGDE
+538 RAHRRSEQDEDDEDGDE
-553 DEEDWDDEDA
+553 DEEGQDDEDS
-563 LGPQLTFA
+563 LGPRLTFA

-577 RRSQVVLGTRVAE
+577 RRSQMVLGTRVAE

-599 TPSEEPEAFEPSRL
+599 TPSDEPEFFEPSRL
-613 EWDEIRQYARTGNW
+613 EWDEIRQYANTGNW
-627 IVGSSLL
+627 IVGSSLR

-646 NDMRDPLH
+646 TDMRDPLH
-654 NRLWRADRNRVES
+654 NRLWKAEHNRIES
-667 MNEWDRRIRRE
+667 MNEWDRRIRHE

-700 AYPHG
+700 AYPLG

-730 SSYRLGFVQSSTGF
+730 SSYSLGFVQSTTGF

-761 ADEGE
+761 SDEGE
-766 DVVRH
+766 DIVRH

-793 QPNEANKIVAGLR
+793 QPNEANKIVASLR
-806 KDGYPEDLCTKL
+806 KAGYPEDMCTKL

-830 SASMR
+830 SVNMR

-846 AHDAERDDRNDA
+846 AHDAERDDRNET
-858 TIRRNDPGEDGGT
+858 TIRQNDPGEGVGAK
-871 RQVAG
+871 QVAS
-876 DLRETEQEWQMAKDK
+876 DLREQEPEWQMSKDK

-921 GGKAGANLNEWI
+921 GAKAGANVNDWI
-933 GLYGEYHMG
+933 SLYGEYHKG
-942 EIKQTVR
+942 ETKQTVR

-954 RTMTDVVYDETQYRF
+954 RTMTDVPYEQTQYKF
-969 KADTEDWRAGMN
+969 KTDTEDWRLGMN
-981 WRLDSGVYLF
+981 WRLESGVFLF
-991 GSGGLSTRKPDYSGT
+991 GSAGVSKRKPEYSGK
-1006 YRYLGYANLQD
+1006 YASEYENLQD

-1027 RKNDE
+1027 RNNDE

-1059 SAVKDVTYDSL
+1059 SAAKDVTYDSL
-1070 ALMAEWL
+1070 ALTAAWL
-1077 PFDHWKLSGRTQYWT
+1077 PSDYWKLSGRTQYWT
-1092 YRDDNAMYFMNLES
+1092 YRDDNAMYFLNLES

-1142 ALGVLRYETDSDKV
+1142 VLGVLRYETDSDKT
-1156 RFRVDI
+1156 RFRADI
-1162 FGGFAKNDG
+1162 FGGLSKSDG

-1176 LDDKNVAEEI
+1176 LNDANY
-1186 AKARAAAEASESGEG
+1186 RSTNESYR
-1201 ASSIPTSSFRPVYDL
+1201 FRNVYDQD
-1216 NTDWKAV
+1216 TDWEAI

-1233 ITDWMTVSLE
+1233 LTDWLTVSVE

-1262 CHF
+1262 SHF

>member
-1 MRIIGLAITMAL
+1 MRIIGRAIAMAL
-13 ALVAGS
+13 VLAAGS

-26 DEFNRVIDESR
+26 DEFNRVINESR

-42 VTPAQALLY
+42 VTPAQALMY
-51 HGLGLVEEE
+51 HGLGLVQEE

-127 KEWVKAD
+127 KDWVKAD
-134 ESFRK
+134 EAFRK
-139 ALAINTRDY
+139 ALAINPRDY
-148 DLKYAFAQNLMR
+148 DLKYSFAQNLMR
-160 LGETEEAEAVLK
+160 LGEIEESEAVLK
-172 GLVKENPDRVDI
+172 GLIKENPDRVDI
-184 QHTYAQMLANRFQD
+184 QHTYAQMLSNRFQD
-198 EEALKIY
+198 EDALKIY
-205 HDIAEVI
+205 RDIAEII
-212 SDSANIKLEQATLE
+212 SDNALIKLEQAALE
-226 LRVGELEKADRLC
+226 LRVGELEKADRIC
-239 REILE
+239 LE
-244 LEPENMSAM
+244 VLALEPENMAAM
-253 RLRADIAEMS
+253 RLRADIAELS
-263 GQEDVTPLEALVEA
+263 GQEDVTPLEALIEA
-277 TTNRLMRSEYLTRLA
+277 TTNRIMRAEYLTRLA
-292 GRCVAINRVNPERYK
+292 GRCVAINRLNPERYK
-307 TDTIID
+307 TGMIID
-313 RLQEAVKADPLNMQA
+313 RLQEAVKLDPLNMQS
-328 RQLLAELCY
+328 RELLAELCY
-337 QSDRLSM
+337 QSGRLTA
-344 CRSQIE
+344 CRSQVE

-358 QNVRALSLLFEV
+358 QDVRALALLFEV
-370 EVKERNFAA
+370 EVKERNFEA
-379 AQRVLRERF
+379 AQRVLRECF
-388 RHFDRD
+388 KHFDRD

-420 RLEEAGSKSSVLTLK
+420 RLEEAGSKSSVFTLK
-435 YTGLTESDWMP
+435 YTDLTESDWMP

-463 GWDLVSAD
+463 GWELVSAD
-471 EIPRIIGAERRPAK
+471 EIPRIIGAARHPAK
-485 NAKQLGRRKL
+485 NAKAGRRKV
-495 RHLVDEEAEEEAP
+495 RHLVDEQDDEEEAP
-508 LPARFFDHV
+508 LPAKLFDHI
-517 GWMLTGLHYLK
+517 GWMITGRHYLK
-528 KDQKKGKDGE
+528 NDQEASKI
-538 RRRSGQGEDDDAGDE
+538 RAHRRSEQDEDDEDGDE
-553 DEEDWDDEDA
+553 DEEGQDDEDS
-563 LGPQLTFA
+563 LGPRLTFA

-577 RRSQVVLGTRVAE
+577 RRSQMVLGTRVAE

-599 TPSEEPEAFEPSRL
+599 TPSDEPEAFEPSRL
-613 EWDEIRQYARTGNW
+613 EWDEIRQYANTGNW
-627 IVGSSLL
+627 IVGSSLR

-646 NDMRDPLH
+646 TDMRDPLH
-654 NRLWRADRNRVES
+654 NRLWKAEHNRIES
-667 MNEWDRRIRRE
+667 MNEWDRRIRHE

-700 AYPHG
+700 AYPLG

-713 NISTKR
+713 NISAKR

-730 SSYRLGFVQSSTGF
+730 RSYGLGFVQSTTGF

-761 ADEGE
+761 SDEGE
-766 DVVRH
+766 DIVRH

-793 QPNEANKIVAGLR
+793 QPNEANKIVASLR
-806 KDGYPEDLCTKL
+806 KAGYPEDMCTKL

-830 SASMR
+830 SVNMR

-846 AHDAERDDRNDA
+846 AHDAERDDRNET
-858 TIRRNDPGEDGGT
+858 TIRQNDPGEGVGAK
-871 RQVAG
+871 QVAS
-876 DLRETEQEWQMAKDK
+876 DLREQEPEWQMSKDK

-921 GGKAGANLNEWI
+921 GAKAGANVNDWI
-933 GLYGEYHMG
+933 SLYGEYHKG

-954 RTMTDVVYDETQYRF
+954 RTMTDVPYEQTQYKF
-969 KADTEDWRAGMN
+969 KTDTEDWRLGMN
-981 WRLDSGVYLF
+981 WRLESGVFLF
-991 GSGGLSTRKPDYSGT
+991 GSAGVSKRKPEYSGK
-1006 YRYLGYANLQD
+1006 YASEYENLQD

-1027 RKNDE
+1027 RNNDE

-1059 SAVKDVTYDSL
+1059 SAAKDVTYDSL
-1070 ALMAEWL
+1070 ALTAAWL
-1077 PFDHWKLSGRTQYWT
+1077 PSDYWKLSGRTQYWT
-1092 YRDDNAMYFMNLES
+1092 YRDDNAMYFLNLES

-1142 ALGVLRYETDSDKV
+1142 VLGVLRYETDSDKT
-1156 RFRVDI
+1156 RFRADI
-1162 FGGFAKNDG
+1162 FGGLSKSDG

-1176 LDDKNVAEEI
+1176 LNDENY
-1186 AKARAAAEASESGEG
+1186 RSTNESYR
-1201 ASSIPTSSFRPVYDL
+1201 FRNVYDQD
-1216 NTDWKAV
+1216 TDWEAI

-1233 ITDWMTVSLE
+1233 LTDWLTVSVE

-1262 CHF
+1262 SHF

>member
-1 MRIIGLAITMAL
+1 MRIIGRAIAMAL
-13 ALVAGS
+13 VLAAGS

-26 DEFNRVIDESR
+26 DEFNRVINESR

-42 VTPAQALLY
+42 VTPAQALMY
-51 HGLGLVEEE
+51 HGLGLVQEE

-127 KEWVKAD
+127 KDWVKAD
-134 ESFRK
+134 EAFRK
-139 ALAINTRDY
+139 ALAINPRDY
-148 DLKYAFAQNLMR
+148 DLKYSFAQNLMR
-160 LGETEEAEAVLK
+160 LGEIEESEAVLK
-172 GLVKENPDRVDI
+172 GLIKENPDRVDI
-184 QHTYAQMLANRFQD
+184 QHTYAQMLSNRFQD
-198 EEALKIY
+198 EDALKIY
-205 HDIAEVI
+205 RDIAEII
-212 SDSANIKLEQATLE
+212 SDNALIKLEQAALE
-226 LRVGELEKADRLC
+226 LRVGELEKADRIC
-239 REILE
+239 LE
-244 LEPENMSAM
+244 VLALEPENMAAM
-253 RLRADIAEMS
+253 RLRADIAELS
-263 GQEDVTPLEALVEA
+263 GQEDVTPLEALIEA
-277 TTNRLMRSEYLTRLA
+277 TTNRIMRAEYLTRLA
-292 GRCVAINRVNPERYK
+292 GRCVAINRLNPERYK
-307 TDTIID
+307 TGMIID
-313 RLQEAVKADPLNMQA
+313 RLQEAVKLDPLNMQS
-328 RQLLAELCY
+328 RELLAELCY
-337 QSDRLSM
+337 QSGRLTA
-344 CRSQIE
+344 CRSQVE

-358 QNVRALSLLFEV
+358 QDVRALALLFEV
-370 EVKERNFAA
+370 EVKERNFEA
-379 AQRVLRERF
+379 AQRVLRECF
-388 RHFDRD
+388 KHFDRD

-420 RLEEAGSKSSVLTLK
+420 RLEEAGSKSSVFTLK
-435 YTGLTESDWMP
+435 YTDLTESDWMP

-463 GWDLVSAD
+463 GWELVSAD
-471 EIPRIIGAERRPAK
+471 EIPRIIGAARHPAK
-485 NAKQLGRRKL
+485 NAKAGRRKV
-495 RHLVDEEAEEEAP
+495 RHLVDEQDDEEEAP
-508 LPARFFDHV
+508 LPAKLFDHI
-517 GWMLTGLHYLK
+517 GWMITGRHYLK
-528 KDQKKGKDGE
+528 NDQEASKI
-538 RRRSGQGEDDDAGDE
+538 RAHRRSEQDEDDEDGDE
-553 DEEDWDDEDA
+553 DEEGQDDEDS
-563 LGPQLTFA
+563 LGPRLTFA

-577 RRSQVVLGTRVAE
+577 RRSQMVLGTRVAE

-599 TPSEEPEAFEPSRL
+599 TPSDEPESFEPSRL
-613 EWDEIRQYARTGNW
+613 EWDEIRQYANTGNW
-627 IVGSSLL
+627 IVGSSLR

-646 NDMRDPLH
+646 TDMRDPLH
-654 NRLWRADRNRVES
+654 NRLWKAEHNRIES
-667 MNEWDRRIRRE
+667 MNEWDRRIRHE

-700 AYPHG
+700 AYPLG

-730 SSYRLGFVQSSTGF
+730 SSYSLGFVQSTTGF

-761 ADEGE
+761 SDEGE
-766 DVVRH
+766 DIVRH

-793 QPNEANKIVAGLR
+793 QPNEANKIVASLR
-806 KDGYPEDLCTKL
+806 KAGYPEDMCTKL

-830 SASMR
+830 SVNMR

-846 AHDAERDDRNDA
+846 AHDAERDDRNET
-858 TIRRNDPGEDGGT
+858 TIRQNDPGEGVGAK
-871 RQVAG
+871 QVAS
-876 DLRETEQEWQMAKDK
+876 DLREQEPEWQMSKDK

-921 GGKAGANLNEWI
+921 GAKAGANVNDWI
-933 GLYGEYHMG
+933 SLYGEYHKG

-954 RTMTDVVYDETQYRF
+954 RTMTDVPYEQTQYKF
-969 KADTEDWRAGMN
+969 KTDTEDWRLGMN
-981 WRLDSGVYLF
+981 WRLESGVFLF
-991 GSGGLSTRKPDYSGT
+991 GSAGVSKRKPEYSGK
-1006 YRYLGYANLQD
+1006 YASEYENLQD

-1027 RKNDE
+1027 RNNDE

-1059 SAVKDVTYDSL
+1059 SAAKDVTYDSL
-1070 ALMAEWL
+1070 ALTAAWL
-1077 PFDHWKLSGRTQYWT
+1077 PSDYWKLSGRTQYWT
-1092 YRDDNAMYFMNLES
+1092 YRDDNAMYFLNLES

-1142 ALGVLRYETDSDKV
+1142 VLGVLRYETDSDKT
-1156 RFRVDI
+1156 RFRADI
-1162 FGGFAKNDG
+1162 FGGLSKSDG

-1176 LDDKNVAEEI
+1176 LNDENY
-1186 AKARAAAEASESGEG
+1186 RSTNESYR
-1201 ASSIPTSSFRPVYDL
+1201 FRNVYDQD
-1216 NTDWKAV
+1216 TDWEAI

-1233 ITDWMTVSLE
+1233 LTDWLTVSVE

-1262 CHF
+1262 SHF

>member
-1 MRIIGLAITMAL
+1 MRIIGRAIAMAL
-13 ALVAGS
+13 VLAAGS

-26 DEFNRVIDESR
+26 DEFNRVINESR

-42 VTPAQALLY
+42 VTPAQALMY
-51 HGLGLVEEE
+51 HGLGLVQEE

-127 KEWVKAD
+127 KDWVKAD
-134 ESFRK
+134 EAFRK
-139 ALAINTRDY
+139 ALAINPRDY
-148 DLKYAFAQNLMR
+148 DLKYSFAQNLMR
-160 LGETEEAEAVLK
+160 LGEIEESEAVLK
-172 GLVKENPDRVDI
+172 GLIKENPDRVDI
-184 QHTYAQMLANRFQD
+184 QHTYAQMLSNRFQD
-198 EEALKIY
+198 EDALKIY
-205 HDIAEVI
+205 RDIAEII
-212 SDSANIKLEQATLE
+212 SDNALIKLEQAALE
-226 LRVGELEKADRLC
+226 LRVGELEKADRIC
-239 REILE
+239 LE
-244 LEPENMSAM
+244 VLALEPENMAAM
-253 RLRADIAEMS
+253 RLRADIAELS
-263 GQEDVTPLEALVEA
+263 GQEDVTPLEALIEA
-277 TTNRLMRSEYLTRLA
+277 TTNRIMRAEYLTRLA
-292 GRCVAINRVNPERYK
+292 GRCVAINRLNPERYK
-307 TDTIID
+307 TGMIID
-313 RLQEAVKADPLNMQA
+313 RLQEAVKLDPLNMQS
-328 RQLLAELCY
+328 RELLAELCY
-337 QSDRLSM
+337 QSGRLTA
-344 CRSQIE
+344 CRSQVE

-358 QNVRALSLLFEV
+358 QDVRALALLFEV
-370 EVKERNFAA
+370 EVKERNFEA
-379 AQRVLRERF
+379 AQRVLRECF
-388 RHFDRD
+388 KHFDRD

-420 RLEEAGSKSSVLTLK
+420 RLEEAGSKSSVFTLK
-435 YTGLTESDWMP
+435 YTDLTESDWMP

-463 GWDLVSAD
+463 GWELVSAD
-471 EIPRIIGAERRPAK
+471 EIPRIIGAARHPAK
-485 NAKQLGRRKL
+485 NAKAGRRKV
-495 RHLVDEEAEEEAP
+495 RHLVDEQDDEEEAP
-508 LPARFFDHV
+508 LPAKLFDHI
-517 GWMLTGLHYLK
+517 GWMITGRHYLK
-528 KDQKKGKDGE
+528 NDQEASKI
-538 RRRSGQGEDDDAGDE
+538 RAHRRSEQDEDDEDGDE
-553 DEEDWDDEDA
+553 DEEGQDDEDS
-563 LGPQLTFA
+563 LGPRLTFA

-577 RRSQVVLGTRVAE
+577 RRSQMVLGTRVAE

-599 TPSEEPEAFEPSRL
+599 TPSDEPESFEPSRL
-613 EWDEIRQYARTGNW
+613 EWDEIRQYANTGNW
-627 IVGSSLL
+627 IVGSSLR

-646 NDMRDPLH
+646 TDMRDPLH
-654 NRLWRADRNRVES
+654 NRLWKAEHNRIES
-667 MNEWDRRIRRE
+667 MNEWDRRIRHE

-700 AYPHG
+700 AYPLG

-730 SSYRLGFVQSSTGF
+730 SSYSLGFVQSTTGF

-761 ADEGE
+761 SDEGE
-766 DVVRH
+766 DIVRH

-793 QPNEANKIVAGLR
+793 QPNEANKIVASLR
-806 KDGYPEDLCTKL
+806 KAGYPEDMCTKL

-830 SASMR
+830 SVNMR

-846 AHDAERDDRNDA
+846 AHDAERDDRNET
-858 TIRRNDPGEDGGT
+858 TIRQNDPGEGVGAK
-871 RQVAG
+871 QVAS
-876 DLRETEQEWQMAKDK
+876 DLREQEPEWQMSKDK

-921 GGKAGANLNEWI
+921 GAKAGANVNDWI
-933 GLYGEYHMG
+933 SLYGEYHKG
-942 EIKQTVR
+942 ETKQTVR

-954 RTMTDVVYDETQYRF
+954 RTMTDVPYEQTQYKF
-969 KADTEDWRAGMN
+969 KTDTEDWRLGMN
-981 WRLDSGVYLF
+981 WRLESGVFLF
-991 GSGGLSTRKPDYSGT
+991 GSAGVSKRKPEYSGK
-1006 YRYLGYANLQD
+1006 YASEYENLQD

-1027 RKNDE
+1027 RNNDE

-1059 SAVKDVTYDSL
+1059 SAAKDVTYDSL
-1070 ALMAEWL
+1070 ALTAAWL
-1077 PFDHWKLSGRTQYWT
+1077 PSDYWKLSGRTQYWT
-1092 YRDDNAMYFMNLES
+1092 YRDDNAMYFLNLES

-1142 ALGVLRYETDSDKV
+1142 VLGVLRYETDSDKT
-1156 RFRVDI
+1156 RFRADI
-1162 FGGFAKNDG
+1162 FGGLSKSDG

-1176 LDDKNVAEEI
+1176 LNDENY
-1186 AKARAAAEASESGEG
+1186 RSTNESYR
-1201 ASSIPTSSFRPVYDL
+1201 FRNVYDQD
-1216 NTDWKAV
+1216 TDWEAI

-1233 ITDWMTVSLE
+1233 LTDWLTVSVE

-1262 CHF
+1262 SHF

>member
-1 MRIIGLAITMAL
+1 MRIIGRAITL
-13 ALVAGS
+13 ALVLAAGS

-26 DEFNRVIDESR
+26 DEFKRVIDESR

-51 HGLGLVEEE
+51 HGLGLLQEE

-113 AKPHALVA
+113 SKPHSLVA

-127 KEWVKAD
+127 KDWVKAD

-139 ALAINTRDY
+139 ALAINPRDY
-148 DLKYAFAQNLMR
+148 DLKYSFAQNLMR
-160 LGETEEAEAVLK
+160 LGEIEEAEAVLK
-172 GLVKENPDRVDI
+172 GLIKENPDRVDI

-198 EEALKIY
+198 DDALKIY
-205 HDIAEVI
+205 REIAEII
-212 SDSANIKLEQATLE
+212 SDNALIKLEQATLE

-239 REILE
+239 REVLV
-244 LEPENMSAM
+244 LEPDNMAAM
-253 RLRADIAEMS
+253 RLRADIAEIS
-263 GQEDVTPLEALVEA
+263 GQEDVTPLVALIDA
-277 TTNRLMRSEYLTRLA
+277 TTNRLMRAEYLTRLA

-307 TDTIID
+307 TDMIID

-328 RQLLAELCY
+328 RELLAELCY
-337 QSDRLSM
+337 QSGRLSA

-350 DVLLKYNH
+350 EVLLKYNH
-358 QNVRALSLLFEV
+358 QDVRALMLLFEV
-370 EVKERNFAA
+370 EVKERKFEA
-379 AQRVLRERF
+379 AQRVLRECF
-388 RHFDRD
+388 KHFDRD

-406 SAQGEYAKALEEAK
+406 SAQGEYAKAMAEAK
-420 RLEEAGSKSSVLTLK
+420 RLEEAGSKSSVFTLK
-435 YTGLTESDWMP
+435 YTGLTESDWMQ

-463 GWDLVSAD
+463 GWELVSAD
-471 EIPRIIGAERRPAK
+471 EIPRIIGAVRRPAK
-485 NAKQLGRRKL
+485 NVKGGRRKV
-495 RHLVDEEAEEEAP
+495 RHLIDEQADEEEAP
-508 LPARFFDHV
+508 LPAKFFDHV
-517 GWMLTGLHYLK
+517 GWMVTGRHYLK
-528 KDQKKGKDGE
+528 SEKETRRVRE
-538 RRRSGQGEDDDAGDE
+538 RRRFNQDEDDEDGDE
-553 DEEDWDDEDA
+553 DEEDQDDEDYS
-563 LGPQLTFA
+563 GPQLTFA

-577 RRSQVVLGTRVAE
+577 RRSQMVLGTRVAE
-590 EFGVPFALF
+590 EFGVPFAMF
-599 TPSEEPEAFEPSRL
+599 TPSEEPESFEPSRL
-613 EWDEIRQYARTGNW
+613 EWDEIRHYANTGNW
-627 IVGSSLL
+627 IVGSSLRF
-634 SGDKKAPVDKEG
+634 GDKKEPVDKEG
-646 NDMRDPLH
+646 IDMRDPLH
-654 NRLWRADRNRVES
+654 NRLWKADRNRIES
-667 MNEWDRRIRRE
+667 MNEWDRRIRHE

-700 AYPHG
+700 AYPRG
-705 SVGQVGAC
+705 SVGQVGAS

-719 SISDSIISEAA
+719 SICDSIISEAA
-730 SSYRLGFVQSSTGF
+730 SSYNLGFVQSTTGF

-749 DPMIARRYEPSW
+749 DPMIARRYEPGWS
-761 ADEGE
+761 DEGE

-771 AYEFHPYFLG
+771 AYEYHPYFLG

-793 QPNEANKIVAGLR
+793 QPNEANKIVASLR
-806 KDGYPEDLCTKL
+806 KGGYPEDLCVKL

-846 AHDAERDDRNDA
+846 AHDAERDDSNDK
-858 TIRRNDPGEDGGT
+858 TIRRNDPGEGVGAK
-871 RQVAG
+871 QVAG
-876 DLRETEQEWQMAKDK
+876 EFREPELEWQMSNEK

-898 AHPYG
+898 GHPYLQG
-903 QVDISHTKANDQ
+903 DVSHTKANDQ
-915 VEIVRY
+915 VEVIRY
-921 GGKAGANLNEWI
+921 GAKAGANWNDRVS
-933 GLYGEYHMG
+933 LYGEYHKG

-954 RTMTDVVYDETQYRF
+954 RTMTDVPYEQTKYKF
-969 KADTEDWRAGMN
+969 KVDTEDWRLGMN
-981 WRLDSGVYLF
+981 WRLDSGVFLF
-991 GSGGLSTRKPDYSGT
+991 GSGGMAKRKPDYSGK
-1006 YRYLGYANLQD
+1006 YGYDDYENLQN
-1017 HRNSGYFTPM
+1017 HRNSGHFSRM
-1027 RKNDE
+1027 RNNDE

-1045 NFSVMTLYDHDYVA
+1045 NFSVMTLFDHDYVA

-1070 ALMAEWL
+1070 ALTATWL
-1077 PFDHWKLSGRTQYWT
+1077 PYDYWKLSGRTQYWT
-1092 YRDDNAMYFMNLES
+1092 YSDDNAMYFMNLES

-1117 YGLRFNTTTTSD
+1117 YGLRFSTTTTSD
-1129 PSDFYWT
+1129 ASDFYWT

-1142 ALGVLRYETDSDKV
+1142 LLGVLRYETDSDKM
-1156 RFRVDI
+1156 RFRAD
-1162 FGGFAKNDG
+1162 FLGGFSKSDG

-1176 LDDKNVAEEI
+1176 LNDENYSSSDDESSFKNVSD
-1186 AKARAAAEASESGEG
+1186 R
-1201 ASSIPTSSFRPVYDL
+1201 D
-1216 NTDWKAV
+1216 TDWEAI
-1223 WGFGGLYSYD
+1223 WGFAGLYSYD
-1233 ITDWMTVSLE
+1233 ITDWLTVSVE
-1243 FDIMAMRSYI
+1243 YDILAMRSYI

-1262 CHF
+1262 THF

>member
-1 MRIIGLAITMAL
+1 MRIIGRAIAMAL
-13 ALVAGS
+13 VLAAGS

-26 DEFNRVIDESR
+26 DEFNRVINESR

-42 VTPAQALLY
+42 VTPAQALMY
-51 HGLGLVEEE
+51 HGLGLVQEE

-127 KEWVKAD
+127 KDWVKAD
-134 ESFRK
+134 EAFRK
-139 ALAINTRDY
+139 ALAINPRDY
-148 DLKYAFAQNLMR
+148 DLKYSFAQNLMR
-160 LGETEEAEAVLK
+160 LGEIEESEAVLK
-172 GLVKENPDRVDI
+172 GLIKENPDRVDI
-184 QHTYAQMLANRFQD
+184 QHTYAQMLSNRFQD
-198 EEALKIY
+198 EDALKIY
-205 HDIAEVI
+205 RDIAEII
-212 SDSANIKLEQATLE
+212 SDNALIKLEQAALE
-226 LRVGELEKADRLC
+226 LRVGELEKADRIC
-239 REILE
+239 LE
-244 LEPENMSAM
+244 VLALEPENMAAM
-253 RLRADIAEMS
+253 RLRADIAELS
-263 GQEDVTPLEALVEA
+263 GQEDVTPLEALIEA
-277 TTNRLMRSEYLTRLA
+277 TTNRIMRAEYLTRLA
-292 GRCVAINRVNPERYK
+292 GRCVAINRLNPERYK
-307 TDTIID
+307 TGMIID
-313 RLQEAVKADPLNMQA
+313 RLQEAVKLDPLNMQS
-328 RQLLAELCY
+328 RELLAELCY
-337 QSDRLSM
+337 QSGRLTA
-344 CRSQIE
+344 CRSQVE

-358 QNVRALSLLFEV
+358 QDVRALALLFEV
-370 EVKERNFAA
+370 EVKERNFEA
-379 AQRVLRERF
+379 AQRVLRECF
-388 RHFDRD
+388 KHFDRD

-420 RLEEAGSKSSVLTLK
+420 RLEEAGSKSSVFTLK
-435 YTGLTESDWMP
+435 YTDLTESDWMP

-463 GWDLVSAD
+463 GWELVSAD
-471 EIPRIIGAERRPAK
+471 EIPRIIGAARHPAK
-485 NAKQLGRRKL
+485 NAKAGRRKV
-495 RHLVDEEAEEEAP
+495 RHLVDEQDDEEEAP
-508 LPARFFDHV
+508 LPAKLFDHI
-517 GWMLTGLHYLK
+517 GWMITGRHYLK
-528 KDQKKGKDGE
+528 NDQEASKI
-538 RRRSGQGEDDDAGDE
+538 RAHRRSEQDEDDEDGDE
-553 DEEDWDDEDA
+553 DEEGQDDEDS
-563 LGPQLTFA
+563 LGPRLTFA

-577 RRSQVVLGTRVAE
+577 RRSQMVLGTRVAE

-599 TPSEEPEAFEPSRL
+599 TPSDEPEAFEPSRL
-613 EWDEIRQYARTGNW
+613 EWDEIRQYANTGNW
-627 IVGSSLL
+627 IVGSSLR

-646 NDMRDPLH
+646 TDMRDPLH
-654 NRLWRADRNRVES
+654 NRLWKAEHNRIES
-667 MNEWDRRIRRE
+667 MNEWDRRIRHE

-700 AYPHG
+700 AYPLG

-730 SSYRLGFVQSSTGF
+730 SSYSLGFVQSTTGF

-761 ADEGE
+761 SDEGE
-766 DVVRH
+766 DIVRH

-793 QPNEANKIVAGLR
+793 QPNEANKIVASLR
-806 KDGYPEDLCTKL
+806 KAGYPEDMCTKL

-830 SASMR
+830 SVNMR

-846 AHDAERDDRNDA
+846 AHDAERDDRNET
-858 TIRRNDPGEDGGT
+858 TIRQNDPGEGVGAK
-871 RQVAG
+871 QVAS
-876 DLRETEQEWQMAKDK
+876 DLREQEPEWQMSKDK

-921 GGKAGANLNEWI
+921 GAKAGANVNDWI
-933 GLYGEYHMG
+933 SLYGEYHKG

-954 RTMTDVVYDETQYRF
+954 RTMTDVPYEQTQYKF
-969 KADTEDWRAGMN
+969 KTDTEDWRLGMN
-981 WRLDSGVYLF
+981 WRLESGVFLF
-991 GSGGLSTRKPDYSGT
+991 GSAGVSKRKPEYSGK
-1006 YRYLGYANLQD
+1006 YASEYENLQD

-1027 RKNDE
+1027 RNNDE

-1059 SAVKDVTYDSL
+1059 SAAKDVTYDSL
-1070 ALMAEWL
+1070 ALTAAWL
-1077 PFDHWKLSGRTQYWT
+1077 PSDYWKLSGRTQYWT
-1092 YRDDNAMYFMNLES
+1092 YRDDNAMYFLNLES

-1142 ALGVLRYETDSDKV
+1142 VLGVLRYETDSDKT
-1156 RFRVDI
+1156 RFRADI
-1162 FGGFAKNDG
+1162 FGGLSKSDG

-1176 LDDKNVAEEI
+1176 LNDENY
-1186 AKARAAAEASESGEG
+1186 RSTNESYR
-1201 ASSIPTSSFRPVYDL
+1201 FRNVYDQD
-1216 NTDWKAV
+1216 TDWEAI

-1233 ITDWMTVSLE
+1233 LTDWLTVSVE

-1262 CHF
+1262 SHF

>member
-1 MRIIGLAITMAL
+1 MRIIGRAIAMAL
-13 ALVAGS
+13 VLAAGS

-26 DEFNRVIDESR
+26 DEFNRVINESR

-42 VTPAQALLY
+42 VTPAQALMY
-51 HGLGLVEEE
+51 HGLGLVQEE

-127 KEWVKAD
+127 KDWVKAD
-134 ESFRK
+134 EAFRK
-139 ALAINTRDY
+139 ALAINPRDY
-148 DLKYAFAQNLMR
+148 DLKYSFAQNLMR
-160 LGETEEAEAVLK
+160 LGEIEESEAVLK
-172 GLVKENPDRVDI
+172 GLIKENPDRVDI

-198 EEALKIY
+198 EDALKIY
-205 HDIAEVI
+205 RDIAEII
-212 SDSANIKLEQATLE
+212 SDNALIKLEQAALE
-226 LRVGELEKADRLC
+226 LRVGELEKADRIC
-239 REILE
+239 LE
-244 LEPENMSAM
+244 VLALEPENMAAM
-253 RLRADIAEMS
+253 RLRADIAELS
-263 GQEDVTPLEALVEA
+263 GQEDVTPLEALIEA
-277 TTNRLMRSEYLTRLA
+277 TTNRIMRAEYLTRLA
-292 GRCVAINRVNPERYK
+292 GRCVAINRLNPERYK
-307 TDTIID
+307 TGMIID
-313 RLQEAVKADPLNMQA
+313 RLQEAVKLDPLNMQS
-328 RQLLAELCY
+328 RELLAELCY
-337 QSDRLSM
+337 QSGRLTA
-344 CRSQIE
+344 CRSQVE

-358 QNVRALSLLFEV
+358 QDVRALALLFEV
-370 EVKERNFAA
+370 EVKERNFEA
-379 AQRVLRERF
+379 AQRVLRECF
-388 RHFDRD
+388 KHFDRD

-420 RLEEAGSKSSVLTLK
+420 RLEEAGSKSSVFTLK
-435 YTGLTESDWMP
+435 YTDLTESDWMP

-463 GWDLVSAD
+463 GWELVSAD
-471 EIPRIIGAERRPAK
+471 EIPRIIGAARHPAK
-485 NAKQLGRRKL
+485 NAKAGRRKV
-495 RHLVDEEAEEEAP
+495 RHLVDEQDDEEEAP
-508 LPARFFDHV
+508 LPAKLFDHI
-517 GWMLTGLHYLK
+517 GWMITGRHYLK
-528 KDQKKGKDGE
+528 NDQEASKI
-538 RRRSGQGEDDDAGDE
+538 RAHRRSEQDEDDEDGDE
-553 DEEDWDDEDA
+553 DEEGQDDEDS
-563 LGPQLTFA
+563 LGPRLTFA

-577 RRSQVVLGTRVAE
+577 RRSQMVLGTRVAE

-599 TPSEEPEAFEPSRL
+599 TPSDEPEAFEPSRL
-613 EWDEIRQYARTGNW
+613 EWDEIRQYANTGNW
-627 IVGSSLL
+627 IVGSSLR

-646 NDMRDPLH
+646 TDMRDPLH
-654 NRLWRADRNRVES
+654 NRLWKAEHNRIES
-667 MNEWDRRIRRE
+667 MNEWDRRIRHE

-700 AYPHG
+700 AYPLG

-730 SSYRLGFVQSSTGF
+730 SSYSLGFVQSTTGF

-761 ADEGE
+761 SDEGE
-766 DVVRH
+766 DIVRH

-793 QPNEANKIVAGLR
+793 QPNEANKIVASLR
-806 KDGYPEDLCTKL
+806 KAGYPEDMCTKL

-830 SASMR
+830 SVNMR

-846 AHDAERDDRNDA
+846 AHDAERDDRNET
-858 TIRRNDPGEDGGT
+858 TIRQNDPGEGVGAK
-871 RQVAG
+871 QVAS
-876 DLRETEQEWQMAKDK
+876 DLREQEPEWQMSKDK

-921 GGKAGANLNEWI
+921 GAKAGANVNDWI
-933 GLYGEYHMG
+933 SLYGEYHKG
-942 EIKQTVR
+942 ETKQTVR

-954 RTMTDVVYDETQYRF
+954 RTMTDVPYEQTQYKF
-969 KADTEDWRAGMN
+969 KTDTEDWRLGMN
-981 WRLDSGVYLF
+981 WRLESGVFLF
-991 GSGGLSTRKPDYSGT
+991 GSAGVSKRKPEYSGK
-1006 YRYLGYANLQD
+1006 YASEYENLQD

-1027 RKNDE
+1027 RNNDE

-1059 SAVKDVTYDSL
+1059 SAAKDVTYDSL
-1070 ALMAEWL
+1070 ALTAAWL
-1077 PFDHWKLSGRTQYWT
+1077 PSDYWKLSGRTQYWT
-1092 YRDDNAMYFMNLES
+1092 YRDDNAMYFLNLES

-1142 ALGVLRYETDSDKV
+1142 VLGVLRYETDSDKT
-1156 RFRVDI
+1156 RFRADI
-1162 FGGFAKNDG
+1162 FGGLSKSDG

-1176 LDDKNVAEEI
+1176 LNDENY
-1186 AKARAAAEASESGEG
+1186 RSTNESYR
-1201 ASSIPTSSFRPVYDL
+1201 FRNVYDQD
-1216 NTDWKAV
+1216 TDWEAI

-1233 ITDWMTVSLE
+1233 LTDWLTVSVE

-1262 CHF
+1262 SHF